1 MRPIRLSLQAFGPFA
16 TTEVVDFRSA
26 LETGLFGI
34 YGQTGAGKSTLFSA
48 MSFALFGAPTK
59 TEQEPR
65 SLRSD
70 HAASDLPTEVEF
82 VFELGTKAYLIRRR
96 PAQERPK
103 ARGEGT
109 TEDAAEASLF
119 DVTGIPVDTLGP
131 SQSGRVIAEK
141 KVSLVGQQVEAL
153 LGYGADQFRQIVL
166 LPQGKFE
173 TFLAAKTDAR
183 VEILR
188 DLFDVK
194 VYRDLAARLKEEAS
208 AAERALRDQRALYLA
223 RLEERGFESAEAL
236 ELGIAAAEA
245 QVEEKQGVQR
255 GAEMANEAARKAL
268 TEGEQI
274 EKAFSSAD
282 TAQQAVD
289 DLEKKTIKVEELAK
303 RIEAVRN
310 ALQAR
315 DLETASR
322 DAEQDSL
329 KAEEAV
335 TKAEAELNIAT
346 GAKELAEKKL
356 AEAQSGDGRR
366 QQVQADLTRLEA
378 IEKQVG
384 QAADHRSAFDDA
396 AKDEAS
402 AKKALTEAIDAREK
416 LKSQR
421 DATDLALDQARRTET
436 ERGQLTGELAEVNRE
451 RVKAAAYAKAQEAVA
466 DAQRNV
472 EAASNELATRTDAA
486 RTADANLVDAE
497 ARLSRTQAI
506 ILAEKLTEGAPCPV
520 CGSHDHPAPAHG
532 APEQSGLTEAFRS
545 AQVQARIASEARVR
559 AESDLGNFRTRLDE
573 KKRALEEQERPERT
587 LAELEA
593 EIARI
598 EGTVATLGEAVDLDA
613 MAEQLA
619 ELKRKVTEAE
629 TGEASARTAAGKAEN
644 ALAGARA
651 KLDTVIEALPEGLR
665 TPEAVVARR
674 EALQREQRQLSE
686 ALEVATQQDRAA
698 SEVLTRSQEQLEAA
712 KRARDGQQQQRVKKA
727 QGDFVARLTEVGLD
741 KAGYDACKSHFP
753 TLDAD
758 RKKVTDHRD
767 GLIAARTTLQNAI
780 AACADRERPDL
791 APLQLALAN
800 ATQTLNAA
808 NAALA
813 TARTD
818 VSSLTKFKESLAAAL
833 TETERLE
840 TETGPLRG
848 LADLANGKNDFK
860 MTLET
865 FAIGAMFDQVLE
877 AANMRLDPMT
887 RGRYRLTRG
896 LEASGGRGKRGLEI
910 EVFDIN
916 TGKARP
922 TATLSGGE
930 TFIAALALALGL
942 ADVVESLSGKI
953 RMDTIFI
960 DEGFGSLDT
969 ENGAGTLDQVIQVL
983 AALTEGSRAVGLIS
997 HVGLVQEAIPQGFY
1011 VRSTPSG
1018 SRVEERKGLG

>member
-59 TEQEPR
+59 TDQEPR

-70 HAASDLPTEVEF
+70 HSAPDLPTEVEF
-82 VFELGTKAYLIRRR
+82 VFELGAKTYLIRRR

-109 TEDAAEASLF
+109 TDDAAEASLF

-131 SQSGRVIAEK
+131 SQSGRVIEEK
-141 KVSLVGQQVEAL
+141 KVSVVGKEVEAL

-173 TFLAAKTDAR
+173 TFLTAKTDAR

-194 VYRDLAARLKEEAS
+194 IYRDLAARLKEEAS
-208 AAERALRDQRALYLA
+208 EAERALRDQRALYVA
-223 RLEERGFESAEAL
+223 RLEERGFESVEAL
-236 ELGIAAAEA
+236 ELGISAAEA
-245 QVEEKQGVQR
+245 KVEEKQGVQQI
-255 GAEMANEAARKAL
+255 AEAVNEAARKAL
-268 TEGEQI
+268 AEGEQI
-274 EKAFSSAD
+274 EKAFAAVD
-282 TAQQAVD
+282 TARQALDGLEAKMDEVD
-289 DLEKKTIKVEELAK
+289 ALA
-303 RIEAVRN
+303 RRVEAVSN

-315 DLETASR
+315 DLETAWR
-322 DAEQDSL
+322 NAEHDARL
-329 KAEEAV
+329 AV
-335 TKAEAELNIAT
+335 DTVSNAEAELNTAN
-346 GAKELAEKKL
+346 GAKEEAAQKL
-356 AEAQSGDGRR
+356 VEVQSDEERR
-366 QQVQADLTRLEA
+366 KQVQADLTKLEA

-384 QAADHRSAFDDA
+384 QAAELQKVFDEA
-396 AKDEAS
+396 ATDEAS
-402 AKKALTEAIDAREK
+402 AKKALTEAIEARER
-416 LKSQR
+416 LQSQR
-421 DATDLALDQARRTET
+421 DATDLALEQARKTDAV
-436 ERGQLTGELAEVNRE
+436 RGKLSAELAEVDRE
-451 RVKAAAYAKAQEAVA
+451 RVKAAAHAKAQGAVE
-466 DAQRNV
+466 DAERKV
-472 EAASNELATRTDAA
+472 EAASSELTIKTDAEQA
-486 RTADANLVDAE
+486 AEATLTDAE
-497 ARLSRTQAI
+497 IRLSRTQAI
-506 ILAEKLTEGAPCPV
+506 ILAEKLTEGTPCPV

-532 APEQSGLTEAFRS
+532 APEQSGLTEAFRN
-545 AQVQARIASEARVR
+545 AQSEARTAAEARVR
-559 AESDLGNFRTRLDE
+559 AETELGNCRTWLDE
-573 KKRALEEQERPERT
+573 KKRALDEQERPERT
-587 LAELEA
+587 MAELEA
-593 EIARI
+593 EITRLDGAI
-598 EGTVATLGEAVDLDA
+598 ATLGEAVDLDA
-613 MAEQLA
+613 MSEHLA
-619 ELKRKVTEAE
+619 DLKRKVTEVEAAE
-629 TGEASARTAAGKAEN
+629 ATARTASGQAE
-644 ALAGARA
+644 ATLVGARA
-651 KLDTVIEALPEGLR
+651 KRDTVVESLPESLR
-665 TPEAVVARR
+665 MPDAVVARR

-686 ALEVATQQDRAA
+686 ALELAAQKDRAA
-698 SEVLTRSQEQLEAA
+698 SEALTRAQEKLEAA
-712 KRARDGQQQQRVKKA
+712 KRVRDAQAQRVEKA
-727 QGDFVARLTEVGLD
+727 LGDFGARLADVGLD
-741 KAGYDACKSHFP
+741 KAGYEACKAHFP

-758 RKKVTDHRD
+758 RKMVSDHRE
-767 GLIAARTTLQNAI
+767 GLIAARTTWQNAK
-780 AACADRERPDL
+780 AACVDRERPDL
-791 APLQLALAN
+791 APLQLALDN
-800 ATQTLNAA
+800 ATQELNAA
-808 NAALA
+808 NDGLSSS
-813 TARTD
+813 RID
-818 VSSLTKFKESLAAAL
+818 VSSLTNFKKSLAEAL
-833 TETERLE
+833 AETERLE
-840 TETGPLRG
+840 SETGPLRG

-887 RGRYRLTRG
+887 RGRYRLARG

-969 ENGAGTLDQVIQVL
+969 ENGAGTLDQVLQVL

-1011 VRSTPSG
+1011 VRTTPSG
-1018 SRVEERKGLG
+1018 SRVEERRGLG

>member
-48 MSFALFGAPTK
+48 MSFALFGQPTK
-59 TEQEPR
+59 TDQEPR

-70 HAASDLPTEVEF
+70 YSAPDLPTEVEF
-82 VFELGTKAYLIRRR
+82 VFELGAKTYLIRRR
-96 PAQERPK
+96 PTQERPK
-103 ARGEGT
+103 ARGEGM

-141 KVSLVGQQVEAL
+141 KVSVVGQQVEAL

-194 VYRDLAARLKEEAS
+194 IYRDLAARLKEEAS
-208 AAERALRDQRALYLA
+208 EAERALRDQRALYVA
-223 RLEERGFESAEAL
+223 RLEERSFESAEAL
-236 ELGIAAAEA
+236 DLGISAAEA
-245 QVEEKQGVQR
+245 KVAEKQGIQQI
-255 GAEMANEAARKAL
+255 AEAANEAARKAL

-274 EKAFSSAD
+274 ENAFAAVD
-282 TAQQAVD
+282 TARQALD
-289 DLEKKTIKVEELAK
+289 GLEAKMGEIDALA
-303 RIEAVRN
+303 RRVEAVSN

-315 DLETASR
+315 DLETAWHN
-322 DAEQDSL
+322 AEQDGRL
-329 KAEEAV
+329 AV
-335 TKAEAELNIAT
+335 DAVSNAEAELNTAN
-346 GAKELAEKKL
+346 GAKEEAAQKL
-356 AEAQSGDGRR
+356 VEVQSDEERR
-366 QQVQADLTRLEA
+366 KQVQADLTKLEA
-378 IEKQVG
+378 IESQVR
-384 QAADHRSAFDDA
+384 QAAVLQNAFDEA
-396 AKDEAS
+396 AADEAS
-402 AKKALTEAIDAREK
+402 AKKALTEAVEAREK
-416 LKSQR
+416 LHSQR
-421 DATDLALDQARRTET
+421 DATDLALEQARKTEAV
-436 ERGQLTGELAEVNRE
+436 RAKLTGELAEVNRE
-451 RVKAAAYAKAQEAVA
+451 RVKATAHAKAQGAVA
-466 DAQRNV
+466 DAARKV
-472 EAASNELATRTDAA
+472 EAASSELATKTDAVQA
-486 RTADANLVDAE
+486 AEATLADAE

-532 APEQSGLTEAFRS
+532 APEQSGLTEAFRN
-545 AQVQARIASEARVR
+545 AQAEARTAAEARVR
-559 AESDLGNFRTRLDE
+559 AETELGNCRTWLDE
-573 KKRALEEQERPERT
+573 KKRALDEQERPERT
-587 LAELEA
+587 MAELEA
-593 EIARI
+593 QITRLDGAI
-598 EGTVATLGEAVDLDA
+598 ATLGEAVDLDA
-613 MAEQLA
+613 MSEHLA
-619 ELKRKVTEAE
+619 GLKRKVTEAE
-629 TGEASARTAAGKAEN
+629 AAEATARTAAGKAET
-644 ALAGARA
+644 ALAGAHA
-651 KLDTVIEALPEGLR
+651 KLDAVIEALPEGLR

-698 SEVLTRSQEQLEAA
+698 SEALTRAQEQFEAA
-712 KRARDGQQQQRVKKA
+712 KRARDAQKQRVKKMR
-727 QGDFVARLTEVGLD
+727 GDFDARLAEVGLD
-741 KAGYDACKSHFP
+741 KAGYDACKTHFP
-753 TLDAD
+753 SLDAD

-767 GLIAARTTLQNAI
+767 GLIAARTTLQNAT

-791 APLQLALAN
+791 APLQLALAD
-800 ATQTLNAA
+800 ATQNLNAA
-808 NAALA
+808 NAELA

-818 VSSLTKFKESLAAAL
+818 VSSLSEFKKSLAAAL
-833 TETERLE
+833 AETERLE
-840 TETGPLRG
+840 SETGPLRG

-916 TGKARP
+916 TGKARS

-969 ENGAGTLDQVIQVL
+969 ENGAGTLHQVIQVL
-983 AALTEGSRAVGLIS
+983 EALTEGSRAVGLIS
-997 HVGLVQEAIPQGFY
+997 HVGLVQEVIPQGFY

>member
-59 TEQEPR
+59 TDQEPR

-70 HAASDLPTEVEF
+70 YSAPDLPTEVEF
-82 VFELGTKAYLIRRR
+82 VFELGAKTYLIRRR

-103 ARGEGT
+103 ARGEGI
-109 TEDAAEASLF
+109 TEDAAVASLF

-141 KVSLVGQQVEAL
+141 KVSVVGQQVEAL

-194 VYRDLAARLKEEAS
+194 IYRDLAARLKEEAS
-208 AAERALRDQRALYLA
+208 EAERALRDQRALYVA
-223 RLEERGFESAEAL
+223 RLEERSFESAEAL
-236 ELGIAAAEA
+236 ELGISAAEA
-245 QVEEKQGVQR
+245 KVAEKQGIQQI
-255 GAEMANEAARKAL
+255 ADAANEAARKAL
-268 TEGEQI
+268 TESEQI
-274 EKAFSSAD
+274 EKAFAAVD
-282 TAQQAVD
+282 TARKAFD
-289 DLEKKTIKVEELAK
+289 GLEAKTGEIDALA
-303 RIEAVRN
+303 RRVEAVSN

-315 DLETASR
+315 DLETAWHN
-322 DAEQDSL
+322 AEQDGRL
-329 KAEEAV
+329 AV
-335 TKAEAELNIAT
+335 DAVSNAEAELNTANV
-346 GAKELAEKKL
+346 AKKEAAHKL
-356 AEAQSGDGRR
+356 TQAQSGDERR
-366 QQVQADLTRLEA
+366 QQVQAGLTKLEA

-384 QAADHRSAFDDA
+384 QAAELQKAFDEA
-396 AKDEAS
+396 AMGEAS
-402 AKKALTEAIDAREK
+402 AKEALTEAVEAREK
-416 LKSQR
+416 LHSQR
-421 DATDLALDQARRTET
+421 DVTDLVLEQARKTEAV
-436 ERGQLTGELAEVNRE
+436 RAKLTGELAEVNRE
-451 RVKAAAYAKAQEAVA
+451 RVKAKAHAKAQGAVA
-466 DAQRNV
+466 DAARKV
-472 EAASNELATRTDAA
+472 EAATSELATKTDAA
-486 RTADANLVDAE
+486 QAAEATLADAE

-532 APEQSGLTEAFRS
+532 APEQSGLTEAFRN
-545 AQVQARIASEARVR
+545 AQAEARTAAEARVR
-559 AESDLGNFRTRLDE
+559 AETELGNCRTWLDE
-573 KKRALEEQERPERT
+573 KKRALDEQERPERT
-587 LAELEA
+587 MAELEA
-593 EIARI
+593 QITRLDGAI
-598 EGTVATLGEAVDLDA
+598 ATLGEAVDLDA
-613 MAEQLA
+613 MSEHLA
-619 ELKRKVTEAE
+619 DLKRKVTEAE
-629 TGEASARTAAGKAEN
+629 AAEATARTASGQAETT
-644 ALAGARA
+644 LAEARA
-651 KLDTVIEALPEGLR
+651 KRDTVVDALPEGLR

-686 ALEVATQQDRAA
+686 ALELATQKDRAA
-698 SEVLTRSQEQLEAA
+698 SEALTRAQEQLEAA
-712 KRARDGQQQQRVKKA
+712 KRACDAQALRVEKEH
-727 QGDFVARLTEVGLD
+727 GNFGARLADVGLD
-741 KAGYDACKSHFP
+741 KEGYEACKAHFP
-753 TLDAD
+753 TLDTD
-758 RKKVTDHRD
+758 RKTVSDHRED
-767 GLIAARTTLQNAI
+767 LIAARTTWQNAT

-791 APLQLALAN
+791 APLQLALAD
-800 ATQTLNAA
+800 ATQNLNAA
-808 NAALA
+808 NAELA

-818 VSSLTKFKESLAAAL
+818 VSSLSEFKKSLAAAL
-833 TETERLE
+833 AETERLE
-840 TETGPLRG
+840 SETGPLRG

-887 RGRYRLTRG
+887 RGRYRLARG

-916 TGKARP
+916 TGKARS

-983 AALTEGSRAVGLIS
+983 AALTKGSRAVGLIS

-1018 SRVEERKGLG
+1018 SRVEERRGLG

>member
-48 MSFALFGAPTK
+48 MSFALFGVPTK
-59 TEQEPR
+59 TDQEPR

-70 HAASDLPTEVEF
+70 HSAPDLPTEVEF
-82 VFELGTKAYLIRRR
+82 VFELGTKTYLIRRR

-109 TEDAAEASLF
+109 TDDAAEASLF

-131 SQSGRVIAEK
+131 SQPGRVIVEK
-141 KVSLVGQQVEAL
+141 KVSIVGKEVEAL

-173 TFLAAKTDAR
+173 TFLTAKTDAR
-183 VEILR
+183 VDILR

-194 VYRDLAARLKEEAS
+194 IYRDLAARLKEEAS
-208 AAERALRDQRALYLA
+208 EAERALRDQRALYVA

-236 ELGIAAAEA
+236 ELGISAAEA
-245 QVEEKQGVQR
+245 KVAEKQGFQQI
-255 GAEMANEAARKAL
+255 AEAANEAARKAL
-268 TEGEQI
+268 AEGEQI
-274 EKAFSSAD
+274 EKAFAAVD
-282 TAQQAVD
+282 TARQALDGLEAKTDEVD
-289 DLEKKTIKVEELAK
+289 ALARRVET
-303 RIEAVRN
+303 VSN

-315 DLETASR
+315 DLEMAWR
-322 DAEQDSL
+322 NAEHDGRLAVDAVSN
-329 KAEEAV
+329 
-335 TKAEAELNIAT
+335 AEAELNTAN
-346 GAKELAEKKL
+346 GAKNGAAQKL
-356 AEAQSGDGRR
+356 VEVQSGEERR
-366 QQVQADLTRLEA
+366 KQVQADLTKLEA
-378 IEKQVG
+378 IESQAG
-384 QAADHRSAFDDA
+384 QAAVLQNAFDEA
-396 AKDEAS
+396 ATDEAS
-402 AKKALTEAIDAREK
+402 AKKALTEAVEARER
-416 LKSQR
+416 LQSQR
-421 DATDLALDQARRTET
+421 DATDLVFEQARKTEAV
-436 ERGQLTGELAEVNRE
+436 RGKLSDELAEVNRE
-451 RVKAAAYAKAQEAVA
+451 RVKAASHAKAQGAVA
-466 DAQRNV
+466 DAERKV
-472 EAASNELATRTDAA
+472 EAASSELATKTDAA
-486 RTADANLVDAE
+486 QASEAILTDAE

-532 APEQSGLTEAFRS
+532 APEQSGLTEAFRN
-545 AQVQARIASEARVR
+545 AQAEARTAAEARVR
-559 AESDLGNFRTRLDE
+559 AETELGNCRTWLDE
-573 KKRALEEQERPERT
+573 KKRTLDEQERPERT
-587 LAELEA
+587 MAELEA
-593 EIARI
+593 EITRLEAAI
-598 EGTVATLGEAVDLDA
+598 ATLGEAVDLDA
-613 MAEQLA
+613 MSEHLA
-619 ELKRKVTEAE
+619 DLKRKVTEVEAAE
-629 TGEASARTAAGKAEN
+629 ATARTASGQAEI

-651 KLDTVIEALPEGLR
+651 KRDTVVEALPEGLR
-665 TPEAVVARR
+665 APEAVVARR

-686 ALEVATQQDRAA
+686 VLELATQQDRAA
-698 SEVLTRSQEQLEAA
+698 SEALTRAQEQLEAA
-712 KRARDGQQQQRVKKA
+712 KRARDAQALRVEKVL
-727 QGDFVARLTEVGLD
+727 GDFGARLAEVGLD
-741 KAGYDACKSHFP
+741 KAGYEACKVHFL

-758 RKKVTDHRD
+758 RKTVTDHRE
-767 GLIAARTTLQNAI
+767 GLIAARTTWQNAKT
-780 AACADRERPDL
+780 ACAERERPDL
-791 APLQLALAN
+791 APLQLVLDK
-800 ATQTLNAA
+800 ATQELNAA
-808 NAALA
+808 NDGLSSSRADVLSLANFKKSLAEALA
-813 TARTD
+813 
-818 VSSLTKFKESLAAAL
+818 
-833 TETERLE
+833 ETERLE
-840 TETGPLRG
+840 SETGPLRG

-887 RGRYRLTRG
+887 RGRYRLARG

-910 EVFDIN
+910 EAFDIN

-983 AALTEGSRAVGLIS
+983 AALTEGSRAIGLIS

-1018 SRVEERKGLG
+1018 SRVEERRGLG

>member
-59 TEQEPR
+59 TDQEPR

-70 HAASDLPTEVEF
+70 HSGPDLPTEVVF
-82 VFELGTKAYLIRRR
+82 VFELGAKTYLIRRR
-96 PAQERPK
+96 PVQERPK

-131 SQSGRVIAEK
+131 SQPGRVIAEK
-141 KVSLVGQQVEAL
+141 KVSVVGQQVEAL

-194 VYRDLAARLKEEAS
+194 IYRDLAARLKDEAS
-208 AAERALRDQRALYLA
+208 EAERALREQRLLYVA
-223 RLEERGFESAEAL
+223 RLEERGFESADAL

-245 QVEEKQGVQR
+245 NVEEKLGIQQGT
-255 GAEMANEAARKAL
+255 EKANEAARKAL
-268 TEGEQI
+268 TDGEQI
-274 EKAFSSAD
+274 EKAFVAVD
-282 TAQQAVD
+282 TARQVLD
-289 DLEKKTIKVEELAK
+289 DLEAKTGEVDALAK
-303 RIEAVRN
+303 QVDTVKN
-310 ALQAR
+310 ALQAC
-315 DLETASR
+315 DLETAWHNAER
-322 DAEQDSL
+322 DDQVAVN
-329 KAEEAV
+329 AV
-335 TKAEAELNIAT
+335 TKAEGELNTAT
-346 GAKELAEKKL
+346 VTKKEAAQKL
-356 AEAQSGDGRR
+356 VEAQSGEERR
-366 QQVQADLTRLEA
+366 LRVQADLTRLEA
-378 IEKQVG
+378 IENQVG
-384 QAADHRSAFDDA
+384 QAAELQKAF
-396 AKDEAS
+396 DEAS
-402 AKKALTEAIDAREK
+402 NDEASTKKALTEAVEARET

-421 DATDLALDQARRTET
+421 DATDLVLEQARKTEA
-436 ERGQLTGELAEVNRE
+436 ERAKLTGELAEDSRE
-451 RVKAAAYAKAQEAVA
+451 RIKAAAHAKAQEVFA
-466 DAQRNV
+466 DAQRKV
-472 EAASNELATRTDAA
+472 EAASSVLTTKTEAA
-486 RTADANLVDAE
+486 QAADAILTKAE
-497 ARLSRTQAI
+497 AQLSRTQAI

-520 CGSHDHPAPAHG
+520 CGSNDHPTPAHG
-532 APEQSGLTEAFRS
+532 TPKQSGLTEAFRN
-545 AQVQARIASEARVR
+545 AQIQARAAAEARVR
-559 AESDLGNFRTRLDE
+559 AESELGNCKTRLEE
-573 KKRALEEQERPERT
+573 KKHALDEQERAQR
-587 LAELEA
+587 AVSELEA
-593 EIARI
+593 EIARL
-598 EGTVATLGEAVDLDA
+598 EGTIAALGEAVDLDA
-613 MAEQLA
+613 MAKKLA
-619 ELKRKVTEAE
+619 DLKQKVTEAE
-629 TGEASARTAAGKAEN
+629 ATETTARAAAGQAETTF
-644 ALAGARA
+644 AGARA
-651 KLDTVIEALPEGLR
+651 KRDTVVEALPEGLR
-665 TPEAVVARR
+665 NPDAVVARR
-674 EALQREQRQLSE
+674 VALQREQIQLSE
-686 ALEVATQQDRAA
+686 AMELATQGDKLA
-698 SEVLTRSQEQLEAA
+698 SEALTRAQEQFEAA
-712 KRARDGQQQQRVKKA
+712 KRAREAQARRAEKA
-727 QGDFVARLTEVGLD
+727 QGDFRARLEEVGLD
-741 KAGYDACKSHFP
+741 KAEYDACKAHFL
-753 TLDAD
+753 TFDAD
-758 RKKVTDHRD
+758 RQTVTDHRE
-767 GLIAARTTLQNAI
+767 GLIAMRTTWQNAT
-780 AACADRERPDL
+780 AACTDQERADL
-791 APLQLALAN
+791 APLQSTLDDATQALNVAN
-800 ATQTLNAA
+800 AV
-808 NAALA
+808 LA

-818 VSSLTKFKESLAAAL
+818 VTSLTRFKNSLAEAL

-840 TETGPLRG
+840 SETGPLRG

-887 RGRYRLTRG
+887 RGRYRLMRG

-910 EVFDIN
+910 EAFDIN

-942 ADVVESLSGKI
+942 ADVVESISGKI

-1018 SRVEERKGLG
+1018 SRVEERRGLG

>member
-59 TEQEPR
+59 TDQEPR

-70 HAASDLPTEVEF
+70 YSAPDLPTEVEF
-82 VFELGTKAYLIRRR
+82 VFELGAKTYLIRRR

-103 ARGEGT
+103 ARGEGM

-131 SQSGRVIAEK
+131 NQTGRVVAEK
-141 KVSLVGQQVEAL
+141 KVSVVGQQVEAL

-183 VEILR
+183 VEMLR

-194 VYRDLAARLKEEAS
+194 IYRDLAARLKEEAS
-208 AAERALRDQRALYLA
+208 EAERALRDQRALYVA
-223 RLEERGFESAEAL
+223 RLEERGFESSEAL
-236 ELGIAAAEA
+236 ELGISAAEA
-245 QVEEKQGVQR
+245 KVAEKQEIQQI
-255 GAEMANEAARKAL
+255 AEAANEVARKAL

-274 EKAFSSAD
+274 ENAFAAVD
-282 TAQQAVD
+282 TAQQALDGLEAKMDEVD
-289 DLEKKTIKVEELAK
+289 ALA
-303 RIEAVRN
+303 RQVEAVSN

-315 DLETASR
+315 DLETAWHNAER
-322 DAEQDSL
+322 DGRL
-329 KAEEAV
+329 AV
-335 TKAEAELNIAT
+335 DAVSNAEAELKTAN
-346 GAKELAEKKL
+346 GAEEEAAQKL
-356 AEAQSGDGRR
+356 VEVQSDEERR
-366 QQVQADLTRLEA
+366 KQVQADLTKLEA
-378 IEKQVG
+378 IESQIR
-384 QAADHRSAFDDA
+384 QAAVLQNAFDEA
-396 AKDEAS
+396 ATDEAS
-402 AKKALTEAIDAREK
+402 AKKALTEAVEAREK
-416 LKSQR
+416 LQSQR
-421 DATDLALDQARRTET
+421 DATDLALEQERKTEAV
-436 ERGQLTGELAEVNRE
+436 RGKLIGELAEVNRE
-451 RVKAAAYAKAQEAVA
+451 RVKATAHAKAQGAVA
-466 DAQRNV
+466 DAERKV
-472 EAASNELATRTDAA
+472 EVASSELATKTDAA
-486 RTADANLVDAE
+486 KAAEATLTDAE
-497 ARLSRTQAI
+497 VRLSRTQAI

-532 APEQSGLTEAFRS
+532 APEQSGLTEAFRN
-545 AQVQARIASEARVR
+545 AQAEARTAAEARVR
-559 AESDLGNFRTRLDE
+559 AETELGNCRTWLDE
-573 KKRALEEQERPERT
+573 KKRALDEQERPGRRMV
-587 LAELEA
+587 ELEA
-593 EIARI
+593 EITRLDGAI
-598 EGTVATLGEAVDLDA
+598 ATLGEVVDLDA
-613 MAEQLA
+613 MSEHLA
-619 ELKRKVTEAE
+619 DLKRKVTEAE
-629 TGEASARTAAGKAEN
+629 AAEATARTASGQAE
-644 ALAGARA
+644 ATLVGARA
-651 KLDTVIEALPEGLR
+651 KRDTVVEALPESLR
-665 TPEAVVARR
+665 MPEAVVARR

-686 ALEVATQQDRAA
+686 ALELATQQDRAA
-698 SEVLTRSQEQLEAA
+698 SEALTRAQEQLEAA
-712 KRARDGQQQQRVKKA
+712 KRACDAQAQRVEKA
-727 QGDFVARLTEVGLD
+727 HGDFGARLAHVGLD
-741 KAGYDACKSHFP
+741 KAGYEACKAHFP

-758 RKKVTDHRD
+758 RKTVSDHRE
-767 GLIAARTTLQNAI
+767 GLIAARTTWQNAT
-780 AACADRERPDL
+780 AACEGRERPDL
-791 APLQLALAN
+791 APLQLALDN
-800 ATQTLNAA
+800 ATQKLNAA
-808 NAALA
+808 NDGLSSS
-813 TARTD
+813 RTD
-818 VSSLTKFKESLAAAL
+818 VSSLTNFKKSLAEAL
-833 TETERLE
+833 AETERLE
-840 TETGPLRG
+840 SETGPLRG

-887 RGRYRLTRG
+887 RGRYRLARG

-1018 SRVEERKGLG
+1018 SRVEERRRLG

>member
-59 TEQEPR
+59 TDQEPR

-70 HAASDLPTEVEF
+70 HSAQDLPTEVEF
-82 VFELGTKAYLIRRR
+82 VFELGAKTYLIRRR
-96 PAQERPK
+96 PVQERPK
-103 ARGEGT
+103 TRGEGT

-131 SQSGRVIAEK
+131 SQPGRVIAEK
-141 KVSLVGQQVEAL
+141 KVSVVGQQVEAL

-194 VYRDLAARLKEEAS
+194 IYRDLAARLKEEAS
-208 AAERALRDQRALYLA
+208 EAERALRDQRALYVA

-236 ELGIAAAEA
+236 ELGISAAEA
-245 QVEEKQGVQR
+245 KVTEKQGIQQI
-255 GAEMANEAARKAL
+255 AEAANEAARKAL

-274 EKAFSSAD
+274 EKAFAAVD
-282 TAQQAVD
+282 TARQALDGLETKMGEVD
-289 DLEKKTIKVEELAK
+289 ALAMQV
-303 RIEAVRN
+303 EAVSN
-310 ALQAR
+310 AFQAR
-315 DLETASR
+315 DLETALHDMEHYGR
-322 DAEQDSL
+322 LAVDAVSN
-329 KAEEAV
+329 
-335 TKAEAELNIAT
+335 AEAELNTAN
-346 GAKELAEKKL
+346 GAMKEAAQKL
-356 AEAQSGDGRR
+356 IQAQSGDERR
-366 QQVQADLTRLEA
+366 QEVQAGLTRLEA

-384 QAADHRSAFDDA
+384 QAAELQKAFDEA
-396 AKDEAS
+396 ATDEAS
-402 AKKALTEAIDAREK
+402 AKKALTEAIEARER
-416 LKSQR
+416 LQSQR
-421 DATDLALDQARRTET
+421 DATDLTLEQARKTEAV
-436 ERGQLTGELAEVNRE
+436 RGKLIGELAEVNRE
-451 RVKAAAYAKAQEAVA
+451 RVKATAHAKAQGAVA
-466 DAQRNV
+466 DAERKV
-472 EAASNELATRTDAA
+472 EAASSELATKTNAEQAAEVTLTDAE
-486 RTADANLVDAE
+486 V
-497 ARLSRTQAI
+497 RLSRTQAI

-532 APEQSGLTEAFRS
+532 APEQSGLTEAFRN
-545 AQVQARIASEARVR
+545 AQAEARTAAEARVR
-559 AESDLGNFRTRLDE
+559 AETELGNCRTWLDE
-573 KKRALEEQERPERT
+573 KKQVLDEQERPERT
-587 LAELEA
+587 MAELES
-593 EIARI
+593 EITRLK
-598 EGTVATLGEAVDLDA
+598 GTIATLGEAVDLDA
-613 MAEQLA
+613 MSEHLA
-619 ELKRKVTEAE
+619 DLKRKVTKAEAAE
-629 TGEASARTAAGKAEN
+629 TTARTASGQAEA

-651 KLDTVIEALPEGLR
+651 KRDTVVEALPESLR
-665 TPEAVVARR
+665 TPEAVAARR
-674 EALQREQRQLSE
+674 EALQREQNQLSE
-686 ALEVATQQDRAA
+686 ALELATQEDQAA
-698 SEVLTRSQEQLEAA
+698 SEALARAQEQLEAA
-712 KRARDGQQQQRVKKA
+712 KRTRNAQVQRVEKA
-727 QGDFVARLTEVGLD
+727 QRDFRARLDEVGLD
-741 KAGYDACKSHFP
+741 EVGYDACKAHFP
-753 TLDAD
+753 TLNAD
-758 RKKVTDHRD
+758 RKTVTDHRE
-767 GLIAARTTLQNAI
+767 GLISARTTWQNAKV
-780 AACADRERPDL
+780 ACADRERLDL
-791 APLQLALAN
+791 ASLQSALAD
-800 ATQTLNAA
+800 ASQVLNAA
-808 NAALA
+808 NDELSSS
-813 TARTD
+813 RTD
-818 VSSLTKFKESLAAAL
+818 VSSLTNFKKSLAEAL
-833 TETERLE
+833 AETERLE
-840 TETGPLRG
+840 SETGPLRG

-877 AANMRLDPMT
+877 AANMRLGPMT
-887 RGRYRLTRG
+887 RGRYRLARG
-896 LEASGGRGKRGLEI
+896 LEVSGGRGKRGLEI

-983 AALTEGSRAVGLIS
+983 SALTEGSRAVGLIS

>member
-1 MRPIRLSLQAFGPFA
+1 MKPIRLSLQAFGPFA
-16 TTEVVDFRSA
+16 TTETVDFRSA

-59 TEQEPR
+59 TDQEPR

-70 HAASDLPTEVEF
+70 YSAPDLPTEVEF
-82 VFELGTKAYLIRRR
+82 VFELGAKTYLIRRR

-103 ARGEGT
+103 ARGEGM

-119 DVTGIPVDTLGP
+119 DLTGIPVDTLGP
-131 SQSGRVIAEK
+131 SQCGRVIAEK
-141 KVSLVGQQVEAL
+141 KVSVVGQQVEAL

-194 VYRDLAARLKEEAS
+194 IYRDLAARLKEEAS
-208 AAERALRDQRALYLA
+208 EAERALRDQRALYVA

-236 ELGIAAAEA
+236 ELGISAAEA
-245 QVEEKQGVQR
+245 KVAEKQGIQQI
-255 GAEMANEAARKAL
+255 AEVANEAARKAL

-274 EKAFSSAD
+274 EKAFSTVD
-282 TAQQAVD
+282 TARQALD
-289 DLEKKTIKVEELAK
+289 DLEAKTGEVGALARRVETVK
-303 RIEAVRN
+303 N
-310 ALQAR
+310 ALQVR
-315 DLETASR
+315 DLETAWHNAAHDGR
-322 DAEQDSL
+322 LAVDAVSN
-329 KAEEAV
+329 
-335 TKAEAELNIAT
+335 AEAELNIANGT
-346 GAKELAEKKL
+346 KKEAAQKL
-356 AEAQSGDGRR
+356 IQAQSGDERR
-366 QQVQADLTRLEA
+366 QEVQAGLTRLEA

-384 QAADHRSAFDDA
+384 QAAELQKAFDEA
-396 AKDEAS
+396 ATDEAS
-402 AKKALTEAIDAREK
+402 AKNALTEAVEARER
-416 LKSQR
+416 LQSRR
-421 DATDLALDQARRTET
+421 DATDLAFEQARKTEAV
-436 ERGQLTGELAEVNRE
+436 RGKLTGELAEVNRE
-451 RVKAAAYAKAQEAVA
+451 RVKAVAQAKGQDAVA

-472 EAASNELATRTDAA
+472 EAASNELATKTEAAQAADAA
-486 RTADANLVDAE
+486 LVETE

-506 ILAEKLTEGAPCPV
+506 ILAEKLTEGTRCPV
-520 CGSHDHPAPAHG
+520 CGSHDHPEPAHG
-532 APEQSGLTEAFRS
+532 APEQSGLTEAFRH
-545 AQVQARIASEARVR
+545 AQAEARTAAEARVR
-559 AESDLGNFRTRLDE
+559 AETELGNCRTWLDE
-573 KKRALEEQERPERT
+573 KKRALDEQERPERT
-587 LAELEA
+587 MAELEA
-593 EIARI
+593 EITRL
-598 EGTVATLGEAVDLDA
+598 EGAIATLGEAVDLDA
-613 MAEQLA
+613 ISEYLA
-619 ELKRKVTEAE
+619 DLKRKVTEAE
-629 TGEASARTAAGKAEN
+629 AAEATARTASGRAE
-644 ALAGARA
+644 ATLVGARA
-651 KLDTVIEALPEGLR
+651 KRDTVVEALPESLR
-665 TPEAVVARR
+665 TPEAVAARR
-674 EALQREQRQLSE
+674 EALQREQSQLSE
-686 ALEVATQQDRAA
+686 ALELATQEDQAA
-698 SEVLTRSQEQLEAA
+698 SEALTRAQEQLEAA
-712 KRARDGQQQQRVKKA
+712 NRACDAQAQRVEKTL
-727 QGDFVARLTEVGLD
+727 GDFGARLADVGLD
-741 KAGYDACKSHFP
+741 KAGYEACKAHFP

-758 RKKVTDHRD
+758 RKTVSDHRE
-767 GLIAARTTLQNAI
+767 GLIAARTTWQNAT
-780 AACADRERPDL
+780 AACVDRERPDL
-791 APLQLALAN
+791 APLRVTLDNTSQE
-800 ATQTLNAA
+800 LNAA
-808 NAALA
+808 NDALSA
-813 TARTD
+813 ARTD
-818 VSSLTKFKESLAAAL
+818 VLSLTRFKKSLAEAL
-833 TETERLE
+833 AETERLE
-840 TETGPLRG
+840 SGTGPLRG

-887 RGRYRLTRG
+887 RGRYRLARG
-896 LEASGGRGKRGLEI
+896 LEALGGRGKRGLEI

-1018 SRVEERKGLG
+1018 SRVEERRGLG

>member
-48 MSFALFGAPTK
+48 MSFALFGLPTK
-59 TEQEPR
+59 TDQEPR

-70 HAASDLPTEVEF
+70 HAAPDLPTEVEF
-82 VFELGTKAYLIRRR
+82 VFELGAKTYLIRRR
-96 PAQERPK
+96 PVQERPK

-109 TEDAAEASLF
+109 TEDASEASLF
-119 DVTGIPVDTLGP
+119 DATGIPVDTLGP
-131 SQSGRVIAEK
+131 SRSGRVIAEK
-141 KVSLVGQQVEAL
+141 KVSVVGQQVEAL

-194 VYRDLAARLKEEAS
+194 IYRDLAARLKEEAS
-208 AAERALRDQRALYLA
+208 EAERALRDQRALYVA
-223 RLEERGFESAEAL
+223 RLEERDFESAESL

-245 QVEEKQGVQR
+245 KVEGKRGIQQV
-255 GAEMANEAARKAL
+255 AEAANEAARKAL
-268 TEGEQI
+268 AEGEQI
-274 EKAFSSAD
+274 EKAFSAVD
-282 TAQQAVD
+282 TARQALDNLEAKTGEVD
-289 DLEKKTIKVEELAK
+289 ALAK
-303 RIEAVRN
+303 RVDAVVN
-310 ALQAR
+310 AFQAR
-315 DLETASR
+315 DLETAWRDAERGSR
-322 DAEQDSL
+322 DAA
-329 KAEEAV
+329 KAV
-335 TKAEAELNIAT
+335 TDTEVDLNTANGARQEATRKLTE
-346 GAKELAEKKL
+346 AKVSE
-356 AEAQSGDGRR
+356 RR
-366 QQVQADLTRLEA
+366 LQAIQADLTRLEE

-384 QAADHRSAFDDA
+384 LAAELQAAFDGA
-396 AKDEAS
+396 ARDEAT
-402 AKKALTEAIDAREK
+402 AKKAHAESEEARTR
-416 LKSQR
+416 LQSRR
-421 DATDLALDQARRTET
+421 DATDLALEQARKAEAGRVKLNGET
-436 ERGQLTGELAEVNRE
+436 AAVNRE
-451 RVKAAAYAKAQEAVA
+451 LVKAGEHAKAHGAVSEAKEK
-466 DAQRNV
+466 V
-472 EAASNELATRTDAA
+472 EAAEKELTTKTRAA
-486 RTADANLVDAE
+486 ESAEAALTEAE

-532 APEQSGLTEAFRS
+532 TSEQSGLTEAFRT
-545 AQVQARIASEARVR
+545 AQVQARTAAEARVR
-559 AESDLGNFRTRLDE
+559 AESELGNCRTRLDE
-573 KKRALEEQERPERT
+573 KKRALDEQERPERT

-593 EIARI
+593 EIARLD
-598 EGTVATLGEAVDLDA
+598 GTLAALGEAVDLDA

-619 ELKRKVTEAE
+619 DLKRKVTEAE
-629 TGEASARTAAGKAEN
+629 TAESKARTAAGQAETN
-644 ALAGARA
+644 QAEARA
-651 KLDTVIEALPEGLR
+651 KHDTVYEALPEGLR
-665 TPEAVVARR
+665 TPEAVVARQ
-674 EALQREQRQLSE
+674 EALQGEQGQLSKALELAIENDRVATE
-686 ALEVATQQDRAA
+686 ALTRA
-698 SEVLTRSQEQLEAA
+698 QEQLEAA
-712 KRARDGQQQQRVKKA
+712 KRARDAQTLREEKA
-727 QGDFVARLTEVGLD
+727 QGDFDVRLAEVGLD
-741 KAGYDACKSHFP
+741 KAGYEACKSHFP

-758 RKKVTDHRD
+758 RKMVSDHRE
-767 GLIAARTTLQNAI
+767 GLIGARTTWQNAR
-780 AACADRERPDL
+780 ATCADRERPDL
-791 APLQLALAN
+791 APLQLALIN
-800 ATQTLNAA
+800 ATQKLRTA
-808 NAALA
+808 NDALSA
-813 TARTD
+813 ARTD
-818 VSSLTKFKESLAAAL
+818 VSSLTKFKESLAEAL
-833 TETERLE
+833 AKTERLE
-840 TETGPLRG
+840 TETGALRG

-896 LEASGGRGKRGLEI
+896 LEVSGGRGKRGLEI

>member
-59 TEQEPR
+59 TDQEPR

-70 HAASDLPTEVEF
+70 HSAPDLPTEVDF
-82 VFELGTKAYLIRRR
+82 VFELGAKTYLIRRR

-109 TEDAAEASLF
+109 TDDAAEASLF

-131 SQSGRVIAEK
+131 SQSGRVIEEK
-141 KVSLVGQQVEAL
+141 KVSVVGKEVEAL
-153 LGYGADQFRQIVL
+153 LGYGADQFRQILL

-173 TFLAAKTDAR
+173 TFLTAKTDAR

-194 VYRDLAARLKEEAS
+194 IYRDLAAGLKEEAS
-208 AAERALRDQRALYLA
+208 EAERALRDQRALYVA
-223 RLEERGFESAEAL
+223 RLEERGFESAETL
-236 ELGIAAAEA
+236 ELGISAAEA
-245 QVEEKQGVQR
+245 KVADKQGLQQI
-255 GAEMANEAARKAL
+255 AEAANEAARKAL
-268 TEGEQI
+268 VEGEQI
-274 EKAFSSAD
+274 ENAFAAVD
-282 TAQQAVD
+282 TARQALDGLEAKMDEVD
-289 DLEKKTIKVEELAK
+289 ALA
-303 RIEAVRN
+303 RRVEAVSN
-310 ALQAR
+310 ALQSR
-315 DLETASR
+315 DLETAWHNAEHDGR
-322 DAEQDSL
+322 LALDAVSN
-329 KAEEAV
+329 
-335 TKAEAELNIAT
+335 AEAELYIAN
-346 GAKELAEKKL
+346 GAKEEAAQKL
-356 AEAQSGDGRR
+356 VEVQSDEERR
-366 QQVQADLTRLEA
+366 KQVQADLTKLEE

-384 QAADHRSAFDDA
+384 QAAELQKAFDEA
-396 AKDEAS
+396 AADEAS
-402 AKKALTEAIDAREK
+402 AKKAQTEAIEARDR
-416 LKSQR
+416 LQSQR
-421 DATDLALDQARRTET
+421 DATDLALEQARKTEA
-436 ERGQLTGELAEVNRE
+436 ERGKLTGELAEVNRE
-451 RVKAAAYAKAQEAVA
+451 RVKATAHAKAQGAVA
-466 DAQRNV
+466 EAERKA
-472 EAASNELATRTDAA
+472 EAASNELATKAEAA
-486 RTADANLVDAE
+486 QAANAALVDAE
-497 ARLSRTQAI
+497 GRLSRTQAI
-506 ILAEKLTEGAPCPV
+506 ILAEKLIEGAPCPV

-532 APEQSGLTEAFRS
+532 TPEQSGLTEAFRN
-545 AQVQARIASEARVR
+545 AQVQARTKAEAKVR
-559 AESDLGNFRTRLDE
+559 AESELDNSRTRLDDM
-573 KKRALEEQERPERT
+573 KRALEEQERPERT

-593 EIARI
+593 EIATL
-598 EGTVATLGEAVDLDA
+598 EGTVAALGEAVDLDT

-619 ELKRKVTEAE
+619 DLKRKGTAAEAA
-629 TGEASARTAAGKAEN
+629 EATARSAAGKAETT
-644 ALAGARA
+644 LAGARG
-651 KLDTVIEALPEGLR
+651 KRDTVVDALPEGLR
-665 TPEAVVARR
+665 TPEAVAARR
-674 EALQREQRQLSE
+674 EALQREQSQLSE
-686 ALEVATQQDRAA
+686 ALELATQEDQAA
-698 SEVLTRSQEQLEAA
+698 SEALTRAQEQLEAA
-712 KRARDGQQQQRVKKA
+712 KRACDAQAQRVEKA
-727 QGDFVARLTEVGLD
+727 HADFRARLADVGLD
-741 KAGYDACKSHFP
+741 KAGYEACKAHFP

-758 RKKVTDHRD
+758 RKTVSDHRE
-767 GLIAARTTLQNAI
+767 GLIAARTTWQNAT
-780 AACADRERPDL
+780 AACEDRQRPNL
-791 APLQLALAN
+791 APLQLALDN
-800 ATQTLNAA
+800 ATQELSAA
-808 NAALA
+808 NDGLA
-813 TARTD
+813 SSRTD
-818 VSSLTKFKESLAAAL
+818 VSSLANFKKSLAEAL
-833 TETERLE
+833 AETERLE
-840 TETGPLRG
+840 SETGPLRG

-877 AANMRLDPMT
+877 AANIRLDPMT
-887 RGRYRLTRG
+887 RGRYRLARG

-1018 SRVEERKGLG
+1018 SRVEERRGLG

>member
-59 TEQEPR
+59 TDQEPR

-70 HAASDLPTEVEF
+70 HSAPDLPTEVEF
-82 VFELGTKAYLIRRR
+82 VFELGTKTYLIRRR

-109 TEDAAEASLF
+109 TDDAAEASLF

-131 SQSGRVIAEK
+131 SQFGRVIEEK
-141 KVSLVGQQVEAL
+141 KVSVVGREVEAL

-173 TFLAAKTDAR
+173 TFLTAKTDAR
-183 VEILR
+183 VDILR

-194 VYRDLAARLKEEAS
+194 IYRNLAARLKEEAS
-208 AAERALRDQRALYLA
+208 EAERALRDQRALYVA
-223 RLEERGFESAEAL
+223 RLEERGFESGEAL
-236 ELGIAAAEA
+236 ELGISAAEA
-245 QVEEKQGVQR
+245 KVEEKQRDQQITEAV
-255 GAEMANEAARKAL
+255 NEAARKTLA
-268 TEGEQI
+268 EGEQI
-274 EKAFSSAD
+274 EKAFAAVD
-282 TAQQAVD
+282 TAQQALDGLEANNDEVD
-289 DLEKKTIKVEELAK
+289 ALA
-303 RIEAVRN
+303 RRVEAVSN
-310 ALQAR
+310 ALKAR
-315 DLETASR
+315 DLETAWHNS
-322 DAEQDSL
+322 EQDARL
-329 KAEEAV
+329 AV
-335 TKAEAELNIAT
+335 DAVSNAEAELNTANE
-346 GAKELAEKKL
+346 AKEDAAQKMV
-356 AEAQSGDGRR
+356 EAQSDGERR
-366 QQVQADLTRLEA
+366 KQVQADLTKLEA
-378 IEKQVG
+378 IEKQVE
-384 QAADHRSAFDDA
+384 QASELQNTFDKA
-396 AKDEAS
+396 VTNETS
-402 AKKALTEAIDAREK
+402 AKKALTEAIEARER

-421 DATDLALDQARRTET
+421 DATDMVLEQARKTGAL
-436 ERGQLTGELAEVNRE
+436 RGKLNGEIAEVNRD
-451 RVKAAAYAKAQEAVA
+451 RVKAAAYAKAQGAVA
-466 DAQRNV
+466 DAARKV
-472 EAASNELATRTDAA
+472 EAATSELTTRAHAA
-486 RTADANLVDAE
+486 QVAEETLSDAE
-497 ARLSRTQAI
+497 VRLSRTQAI
-506 ILAEKLTEGAPCPV
+506 ILAEKLAEGAPCPV

-532 APEQSGLTEAFRS
+532 TPEQSGLTEAFRK
-545 AQVQARIASEARVR
+545 AQSEARTTAEARVR
-559 AESDLGNFRTRLDE
+559 AETELGNCRTWLDE
-573 KKRALEEQERPERT
+573 KKETLDEQERPERT
-587 LAELEA
+587 MAELEA
-593 EIARI
+593 EIIRL
-598 EGTVATLGEAVDLDA
+598 EGDVAALGEAVDLDA

-629 TGEASARTAAGKAEN
+629 TAEATARTAAGKAGT

-651 KLDTVIEALPEGLR
+651 KLDAVIEALPEGLR
-665 TPEAVVARR
+665 SPGAVVARR
-674 EALQREQRQLSE
+674 EALQREQKQLSE
-686 ALEVATQQDRAA
+686 ALEMATQQDRAA
-698 SEVLTRSQEQLEAA
+698 SEALTRAQEQLDAA
-712 KRARDGQQQQRVKKA
+712 RRAHGAQKQRAKKA
-727 QGDFVARLTEVGLD
+727 QGDFAARLAEVGLD
-741 KAGYDACKSHFP
+741 KAGYDACKAHFL

-767 GLIAARTTLQNAI
+767 GLIAARTTLQNAT

-791 APLQLALAN
+791 SPLQLALAE
-800 ATQTLNAA
+800 ATQNLNAA

-813 TARTD
+813 TARAD
-818 VSSLTKFKESLAAAL
+818 VSSLTEFKKSLAAAMA
-833 TETERLE
+833 ETERLE

-848 LADLANGKNDFK
+848 LADLANGKNDFN

-877 AANMRLDPMT
+877 AANMRLGPMT

-916 TGKARP
+916 TGKARA

-1018 SRVEERKGLG
+1018 SRVEERRGLG

>member
-48 MSFALFGAPTK
+48 MSFALFGAATK
-59 TEQEPR
+59 TDQEPR

-70 HAASDLPTEVEF
+70 YSAPDLPTEVEF
-82 VFELGTKAYLIRRR
+82 VFELGTKTYLIRRR

-103 ARGEGT
+103 ARGEGM

-119 DVTGIPVDTLGP
+119 DVTGIPVDTLDS

-141 KVSLVGQQVEAL
+141 KVSVVGQQIEAL

-188 DLFDVK
+188 DLFDVNI
-194 VYRDLAARLKEEAS
+194 YRDLAARLKEEAS
-208 AAERALRDQRALYLA
+208 EAERALRDQRALYLA

-236 ELGIAAAEA
+236 ELGISAAEA
-245 QVEEKQGVQR
+245 KVAEKQGIQQI
-255 GAEMANEAARKAL
+255 AEAANEAARKAL
-268 TEGEQI
+268 AEGEQI
-274 EKAFSSAD
+274 ESAFAAVD
-282 TAQQAVD
+282 TARQALDGLEAKMDEVD
-289 DLEKKTIKVEELAK
+289 VLA
-303 RIEAVRN
+303 RRVEAVSN

-315 DLETASR
+315 DLEAAWHNAEH
-322 DAEQDSL
+322 DARL
-329 KAEEAV
+329 AV
-335 TKAEAELNIAT
+335 DAVSNAEAELNTANR
-346 GAKELAEKKL
+346 AKEEAAQKL
-356 AEAQSGDGRR
+356 VEVQSDEERR
-366 QQVQADLTRLEA
+366 KQVQAGLTKLEA

-384 QAADHRSAFDDA
+384 QAAELQNAFDEA
-396 AKDEAS
+396 ATDEAS
-402 AKKALTEAIDAREK
+402 AKKALTEAVEAREK
-416 LKSQR
+416 LRSQR
-421 DATDLALDQARRTET
+421 DATDLALEQARKTEAV
-436 ERGQLTGELAEVNRE
+436 RGKLTGELAEVNRE
-451 RVKAAAYAKAQEAVA
+451 RVKATVHAKVQGAVA
-466 DAQRNV
+466 DAARKV
-472 EAASNELATRTDAA
+472 EAASSELAAKTEAA
-486 RTADANLVDAE
+486 QAAEAILTDAE

-532 APEQSGLTEAFRS
+532 APEQSGLTEAFRN
-545 AQVQARIASEARVR
+545 AQAEARTAAEARVR
-559 AESDLGNFRTRLDE
+559 AETELGNCRTWLDE
-573 KKRALEEQERPERT
+573 KKRALDEQERPERT
-587 LAELEA
+587 MAELEA
-593 EIARI
+593 EITRL
-598 EGTVATLGEAVDLDA
+598 EGVIATLGEAVDLDA
-613 MAEQLA
+613 MSKHLA
-619 ELKRKVTEAE
+619 DLKRKVTEAE
-629 TGEASARTAAGKAEN
+629 AAEATARAASGQAET

-651 KLDTVIEALPEGLR
+651 KRDTVVEALPEGLR

-674 EALQREQRQLSE
+674 ETLQREQRQLSE
-686 ALEVATQQDRAA
+686 ALEVATQKDRAA
-698 SEVLTRSQEQLEAA
+698 SEALTRAQEQLEAA
-712 KRARDGQQQQRVKKA
+712 KRARQVQTRRVEKA
-727 QGDFVARLTEVGLD
+727 QGDFRARLGEVGLD
-741 KAGYDACKSHFP
+741 VARYDACKVHFP

-758 RKKVTDHRD
+758 RKTVTDHRED
-767 GLIAARTTLQNAI
+767 LIAARTTWQNAK
-780 AACADRERPDL
+780 AGCADRERPDL
-791 APLQLALAN
+791 APLQLALDS
-800 ATQTLNAA
+800 ATQELNAA
-808 NAALA
+808 NDGLSSS
-813 TARTD
+813 RTD
-818 VSSLTKFKESLAAAL
+818 VSSLTNFKKSLAEAL
-833 TETERLE
+833 AETERLE
-840 TETGPLRG
+840 SETGPLRG

-865 FAIGAMFDQVLE
+865 FAIGAMFDQVLD

-887 RGRYRLTRG
+887 RGRYRLARG

-960 DEGFGSLDT
+960 DEGFGSLDS

-1018 SRVEERKGLG
+1018 SRVEERRGLG

>member
-236 ELGIAAAEA
+236 ELGIVAAEA
-245 QVEEKQGVQR
+245 QVEQKQGVQR

-289 DLEKKTIKVEELAK
+289 DLEKRTIEVEELAK

-315 DLETASR
+315 DLETAWR

-329 KAEEAV
+329 KAVEAV

-356 AEAQSGDGRR
+356 AEAQSGEDRR

-384 QAADHRSAFDDA
+384 QAADLRSAFDDA
-396 AKDEAS
+396 VKDEAS

-421 DATDLALDQARRTET
+421 DATDLALDQARKTET
-436 ERGQLTGELAEVNRE
+436 ERGQLTGELAEFNRE

-466 DAQRNV
+466 DAQRKV

-486 RTADANLVDAE
+486 RTADAGLLEAE

-559 AESDLGNFRTRLDE
+559 AESDLGNFRMRLDE

-587 LAELEA
+587 LAELED

-712 KRARDGQQQQRVKKA
+712 KRARDGQQQRVKKA

-758 RKKVTDHRD
+758 RKKVSDHRD

-791 APLQLALAN
+791 APLQLALAD
-800 ATQTLNAA
+800 AIQTLNAA

-1018 SRVEERKGLG
+1018 SRVEERRGLG

>member
-59 TEQEPR
+59 TDQEPR

-70 HAASDLPTEVEF
+70 YSAPDLPTEVEF
-82 VFELGTKAYLIRRR
+82 VFELGAKTYLIRRR
-96 PAQERPK
+96 PVQERPK
-103 ARGEGT
+103 ARGEGI
-109 TEDAAEASLF
+109 TEDAAVASLF

-141 KVSLVGQQVEAL
+141 KVSVVGQQVEAL

-173 TFLAAKTDAR
+173 TFLDAKTDAR

-194 VYRDLAARLKEEAS
+194 IYRDLAARLKEEA
-208 AAERALRDQRALYLA
+208 AEAERALRDQRALYVA

-236 ELGIAAAEA
+236 ELGISAAEA
-245 QVEEKQGVQR
+245 KVAEKQGIKQI
-255 GAEMANEAARKAL
+255 AETANEAARKAL

-274 EKAFSSAD
+274 EKAFTAVD
-282 TAQQAVD
+282 TARKAFD
-289 DLEKKTIKVEELAK
+289 GLEAKTGEIDALA
-303 RIEAVRN
+303 RRVEAVSN

-315 DLETASR
+315 DLMTAWR
-322 DAEQDSL
+322 NAEHDGRLAVDAVSN
-329 KAEEAV
+329 
-335 TKAEAELNIAT
+335 AEAELNTANE
-346 GAKELAEKKL
+346 AKKEAAQKL
-356 AEAQSGDGRR
+356 IQAQSGDERR
-366 QQVQADLTRLEA
+366 QQVQADVTKLEA
-378 IEKQVG
+378 IESQVG
-384 QAADHRSAFDDA
+384 QAAELQKALDKA
-396 AKDEAS
+396 AHEEVS
-402 AKKALTEAIDAREK
+402 AKKATTEALETREK
-416 LKSQR
+416 LRTQR
-421 DATDLALDQARRTET
+421 DATDLALEQARKTEAV
-436 ERGQLTGELAEVNRE
+436 RGKLTGELAEVGRE
-451 RVKAAAYAKAQEAVA
+451 RVKAAVHAKAQGAVA
-466 DAQRNV
+466 DAERKF
-472 EAASNELATRTDAA
+472 EAASSELVRKTDAA
-486 RTADANLVDAE
+486 QAAEATLTDAE
-497 ARLSRTQAI
+497 VRLSRTQAI

-532 APEQSGLTEAFRS
+532 APEQSGLTEAFRD
-545 AQVQARIASEARVR
+545 AQAEARTAAEARVR
-559 AESDLGNFRTRLDE
+559 AETELGNCRTRLDE
-573 KKRALEEQERPERT
+573 KKRALDEHEQTERT
-587 LAELEA
+587 MVELDA
-593 EIARI
+593 EITRL
-598 EGTVATLGEAVDLDA
+598 EGTIATLGEAVDLDA
-613 MAEQLA
+613 MSEHLA
-619 ELKRKVTEAE
+619 DLKRKVTEAE
-629 TGEASARTAAGKAEN
+629 AAEATARTISGQAETT
-644 ALAGARA
+644 LAGARA
-651 KLDTVIEALPEGLR
+651 KRDAVVEALPEGLR
-665 TPEAVVARR
+665 TPKAVVARR
-674 EALQREQRQLSE
+674 EALQSEQRRLSE
-686 ALEVATQQDRAA
+686 ALELATQKDRAA
-698 SEVLTRSQEQLEAA
+698 SEALTRAQEQLEAA
-712 KRARDGQQQQRVKKA
+712 KRARDVQTQRVEKA
-727 QGDFVARLTEVGLD
+727 LGDFGARLADVGLD
-741 KAGYDACKSHFP
+741 KAGYEACKAHFP
-753 TLDAD
+753 TLESD
-758 RKKVTDHRD
+758 RKTVSDHRE
-767 GLIAARTTLQNAI
+767 GLIAARTTWQNAT
-780 AACADRERPDL
+780 AACVDRERPDL
-791 APLQLALAN
+791 APLQLALDN
-800 ATQTLNAA
+800 ATQELNAA
-808 NAALA
+808 NDGLSSSK
-813 TARTD
+813 TD
-818 VSSLTKFKESLAAAL
+818 VSSLTNFKKSLAEAL
-833 TETERLE
+833 AETERLE
-840 TETGPLRG
+840 SETGPLRG

-887 RGRYRLTRG
+887 RGRYRLARG

-1018 SRVEERKGLG
+1018 SRVEERRGLG

>member
-48 MSFALFGAPTK
+48 MSFALFGVPTK
-59 TEQEPR
+59 TDQEPR

-70 HAASDLPTEVEF
+70 HSAPDLPTEVEF
-82 VFELGTKAYLIRRR
+82 VFELGTKTYLIRRR

-109 TEDAAEASLF
+109 TDDAAEASLF

-131 SQSGRVIAEK
+131 SQSGRVIEEK
-141 KVSLVGQQVEAL
+141 KVSVVGKEVEAL

-194 VYRDLAARLKEEAS
+194 IYRDLAARLKEEAS
-208 AAERALRDQRALYLA
+208 EAERALRDQRTLYVA

-236 ELGIAAAEA
+236 ELGISAAEA
-245 QVEEKQGVQR
+245 KVAEKQGVQQI
-255 GAEMANEAARKAL
+255 AEAANEAARKAL

-274 EKAFSSAD
+274 EKAFAVVD
-282 TAQQAVD
+282 TARQALD
-289 DLEKKTIKVEELAK
+289 DLEAKTGEIDAVAK
-303 RIEAVRN
+303 RVEVVKN
-310 ALQAR
+310 ALQAC
-315 DLETASR
+315 DLESAWHNAERDSR
-322 DAEQDSL
+322 NAVN
-329 KAEEAV
+329 AV
-335 TKAEAELNIAT
+335 TTAEGELNTAT
-346 GAKELAEKKL
+346 GAKKEAVQKL
-356 AEAQSGDGRR
+356 VQAQSGEERR
-366 QQVQADLTRLEA
+366 KQVHADLTKLEA
-378 IEKQVG
+378 IASQVG
-384 QAADHRSAFDDA
+384 QAAVLQNAFDEA
-396 AKDEAS
+396 ATDDAS
-402 AKKALTEAIDAREK
+402 AKKALTEAVEAREK
-416 LKSQR
+416 LQSQR
-421 DATDLALDQARRTET
+421 DATDLALEQARKTEAV
-436 ERGQLTGELAEVNRE
+436 RGKLIGELAEVNRE
-451 RVKAAAYAKAQEAVA
+451 RVKATAHAKAQVAVA
-466 DAQRNV
+466 DAARKV
-472 EAASNELATRTDAA
+472 EAASSELATKTVAAQAAETTLTDAE
-486 RTADANLVDAE
+486 V
-497 ARLSRTQAI
+497 RLSRTQAI

-532 APEQSGLTEAFRS
+532 APEQSGLTEAFRD
-545 AQVQARIASEARVR
+545 AQAEARTAAEARVR
-559 AESDLGNFRTRLDE
+559 AETELGNCRTWLDE
-573 KKRALEEQERPERT
+573 KKRALDEQEQTERT
-587 LAELEA
+587 MAELDA
-593 EIARI
+593 EITRL
-598 EGTVATLGEAVDLDA
+598 EGAIATLGEAADLDA
-613 MAEQLA
+613 MSEHLA
-619 ELKRKVTEAE
+619 DLKRKVNEAE
-629 TGEASARTAAGKAEN
+629 AAEATARTTSGQAETT
-644 ALAGARA
+644 LAGARA
-651 KLDTVIEALPEGLR
+651 KRDTVVEALPEGLR

-674 EALQREQRQLSE
+674 EALQSEQRRLSE
-686 ALEVATQQDRAA
+686 ALELATQKDRAA
-698 SEVLTRSQEQLEAA
+698 SEALTRAQEQLEAV
-712 KRARDGQQQQRVKKA
+712 KRARDVQTQRVEKA
-727 QGDFVARLTEVGLD
+727 LGDFGARLADVGLD
-741 KAGYDACKSHFP
+741 KAGYEACKAHFP
-753 TLDAD
+753 TLESD
-758 RKKVTDHRD
+758 RQTVTHHRE
-767 GLIAARTTLQNAI
+767 GLIAMRTTWQNAT
-780 AACADRERPDL
+780 AACADQERADL
-791 APLQLALAN
+791 APLHSALDDATQALNVAN
-800 ATQTLNAA
+800 AV
-808 NAALA
+808 LA

-818 VSSLTKFKESLAAAL
+818 VTSLTRFKASLAEAL
-833 TETERLE
+833 AETERLE
-840 TETGPLRG
+840 SETGPLRG

-865 FAIGAMFDQVLE
+865 FAIVAMFDQVLE

-887 RGRYRLTRG
+887 RGRYRMTRG
-896 LEASGGRGKRGLEI
+896 LEASGRRGKRGLEI

-1018 SRVEERKGLG
+1018 SRVEERRGLG

>member
-59 TEQEPR
+59 TDQEPR

-70 HAASDLPTEVEF
+70 YSAPDLPTEVEF
-82 VFELGTKAYLIRRR
+82 VFELGAKTYLIRRR

-103 ARGEGT
+103 ARGEGM
-109 TEDAAEASLF
+109 TEDGAEASLF

-141 KVSLVGQQVEAL
+141 KVSVVGQQVEAL

-194 VYRDLAARLKEEAS
+194 IYRDLAARLKEEAS
-208 AAERALRDQRALYLA
+208 EAERALCDQRALYVA

-236 ELGIAAAEA
+236 ELGISAAEA
-245 QVEEKQGVQR
+245 KVAEKQGIQQI
-255 GAEMANEAARKAL
+255 AEAANEAARKAL

-274 EKAFSSAD
+274 ERAFAAVD
-282 TAQQAVD
+282 TARQALDGLEAKMDEVD
-289 DLEKKTIKVEELAK
+289 ALA
-303 RIEAVRN
+303 RRVEAVSN

-315 DLETASR
+315 DLETAWHNAEHDGR
-322 DAEQDSL
+322 LAVDAVSN
-329 KAEEAV
+329 
-335 TKAEAELNIAT
+335 AEAEHNSAN
-346 GAKELAEKKL
+346 GAKEEAAQKL
-356 AEAQSGDGRR
+356 VEVQSDEERR
-366 QQVQADLTRLEA
+366 KQVQADLTKLEA
-378 IEKQVG
+378 IESQVR
-384 QAADHRSAFDDA
+384 QAAELQKALDKA
-396 AKDEAS
+396 AQEEVS
-402 AKKALTEAIDAREK
+402 AKKALTEAVEARER
-416 LKSQR
+416 LRSQR
-421 DATDLALDQARRTET
+421 DATDLTLEQARKTEAV
-436 ERGQLTGELAEVNRE
+436 RGTLTGELAEVNRE
-451 RVKAAAYAKAQEAVA
+451 RVKAAAHAKAQGAVV
-466 DAQRNV
+466 DAERKV
-472 EAASNELATRTDAA
+472 EAASSELATKTDAA
-486 RTADANLVDAE
+486 QAAEATLIDAE

-532 APEQSGLTEAFRS
+532 APEQSGLTEAFRN
-545 AQVQARIASEARVR
+545 AQAEARTAAEARVR
-559 AESDLGNFRTRLDE
+559 TETELGNCRTWLDE
-573 KKRALEEQERPERT
+573 KKRALDEQERPERT
-587 LAELEA
+587 MAEIEA
-593 EIARI
+593 EITRLDGAI
-598 EGTVATLGEAVDLDA
+598 ATLGEAVDLDA
-613 MAEQLA
+613 MSEHLA
-619 ELKRKVTEAE
+619 DLKRKVTEAE
-629 TGEASARTAAGKAEN
+629 AAEATARTASGQAE
-644 ALAGARA
+644 ATLVGARA
-651 KLDTVIEALPEGLR
+651 KRDTVVESLPESLR
-665 TPEAVVARR
+665 MPEAVVARR

-686 ALEVATQQDRAA
+686 ALELATQKDRAA
-698 SEVLTRSQEQLEAA
+698 SEAHTRAQEQLEAA
-712 KRARDGQQQQRVKKA
+712 KRVRDAQAQRVEKA
-727 QGDFVARLTEVGLD
+727 HGDFGARLADVGLD
-741 KAGYDACKSHFP
+741 KAGYEACKAHFP

-758 RKKVTDHRD
+758 RKTVSDHRE
-767 GLIAARTTLQNAI
+767 GLIAARTTWQNAT
-780 AACADRERPDL
+780 AACVDRERPDL
-791 APLQLALAN
+791 APLQLALDN
-800 ATQTLNAA
+800 ATQELNTA
-808 NAALA
+808 NDGLSSS
-813 TARTD
+813 RTD
-818 VSSLTKFKESLAAAL
+818 VSSLTNFKKSLAKAL
-833 TETERLE
+833 AETERLE
-840 TETGPLRG
+840 SETGPLRG

-887 RGRYRLTRG
+887 RGRYRLARG

-997 HVGLVQEAIPQGFY
+997 HVGLVQEAIPLGFY

-1018 SRVEERKGLG
+1018 SRVEERRGLG

>member
-48 MSFALFGAPTK
+48 MSFALFGTPTK
-59 TEQEPR
+59 TDQEPR

-70 HAASDLPTEVEF
+70 HSAPDLPTEVEF
-82 VFELGTKAYLIRRR
+82 VFELGSKTYLIRRR
-96 PAQERPK
+96 PVQERPK

-119 DVTGIPVDTLGP
+119 DATGIPVETLGA
-131 SQSGRVIAEK
+131 SQPGRVIAEK
-141 KVSLVGQQVEAL
+141 KVSVVGQQVEAL

-194 VYRDLAARLKEEAS
+194 IYRDLAAQLKGEAS
-208 AAERALRDQRALYLA
+208 EAERALRDQRALYIA

-245 QVEEKQGVQR
+245 NVEENQGIQQ
-255 GAEMANEAARKAL
+255 GAEKANEAARKAL

-274 EKAFSSAD
+274 EKAFVAVD
-282 TAQQAVD
+282 TARRALD
-289 DLEKKTIKVEELAK
+289 DLKAKTGEVDALAK
-303 RIEAVRN
+303 RVEVVKNAV
-310 ALQAR
+310 QAR
-315 DLETASR
+315 DLESAWRNAER
-322 DAEQDSL
+322 DNGIAANTVTMAEG
-329 KAEEAV
+329 
-335 TKAEAELNIAT
+335 ELNTAA
-346 GAKELAEKKL
+346 GAKKEAAQKL
-356 AEAQSGDGRR
+356 VEAQWGEPRR
-366 QQVQADLTRLEA
+366 QQIQADLTRLET
-378 IEKQVG
+378 IENQVG
-384 QAADHRSAFDDA
+384 QAAELHKAFEEA
-396 AKDEAS
+396 AKSEALT
-402 AKKALTEAIDAREK
+402 KKALTEAVGARER
-416 LKSQR
+416 LQSQR
-421 DATDLALDQARRTET
+421 DATDLALEQARKNEAA
-436 ERGQLTGELAEVNRE
+436 RGKLTGELAEVKRE
-451 RVKAAAYAKAQEAVA
+451 RVKSVAHAKAQGAVT
-466 DAQRNV
+466 DARRNV
-472 EAASNELATRTDAA
+472 EASLSALATKTEAA
-486 RTADANLVDAE
+486 QAADTSLVE
-497 ARLSRTQAI
+497 TETRLSRTQAI
-506 ILAEKLTEGAPCPV
+506 ILAEKLSEGAPCPV
-520 CGSHDHPAPAHG
+520 CGSHDHPTPTHG
-532 APEQSGLTEAFRS
+532 TPEQSGLTEAFRN
-545 AQVQARIASEARVR
+545 AQVQARIAAEVRIR
-559 AESDLGNFRTRLDE
+559 AESELSNCRMRLDE
-573 KKRALEEQERPERT
+573 KKQALDEQERSERT
-587 LAELEA
+587 LVELEA
-593 EIARI
+593 EIAQL
-598 EGTVATLGEAVDLDA
+598 EGTIAALGEAVDLDA
-613 MAEQLA
+613 LA
-619 ELKRKVTEAE
+619 ERLADLKQNVTEAAAAE
-629 TGEASARTAAGKAEN
+629 TTARAAAGQAETT
-644 ALAGARA
+644 LAGARA
-651 KLDTVIEALPEGLR
+651 KRETVVEALPEGLR

-674 EALQREQRQLSE
+674 EALQREQSQLSKALDLATQGDRLASE
-686 ALEVATQQDRAA
+686 ALTRA
-698 SEVLTRSQEQLEAA
+698 QEQLEAA
-712 KRARDGQQQQRVKKA
+712 KRAREAHAQRVKEA
-727 QGDFVARLTEVGLD
+727 QDEFGARLAEVRMD
-741 KAGYDACKSHFP
+741 IEAYDACKVHFP

-758 RKKVTDHRD
+758 RKTVTDHRE
-767 GLIAARTTLQNAI
+767 GLIATRTTWQNAT
-780 AACADRERPDL
+780 AVCADHERADL
-791 APLQLALAN
+791 APLQSALDD
-800 ATQTLNAA
+800 ATQALNAA
-808 NAALA
+808 NAVLA

-818 VSSLTKFKESLAAAL
+818 ATSLTRFKDSLAEAL

-840 TETGPLRG
+840 SETGPLRG
-848 LADLANGKNDFK
+848 LADLTNGKNDFK

-887 RGRYRLTRG
+887 RGRYRLMRR
-896 LEASGGRGKRGLEI
+896 LDASGGRGKRGLEI
-910 EVFDIN
+910 EAFDIN

>member
-48 MSFALFGAPTK
+48 MSFALFGLPTK
-59 TEQEPR
+59 TDQEPR

-70 HAASDLPTEVEF
+70 HAAPDLPTEVEF
-82 VFELGTKAYLIRRR
+82 VFELGAKNYLIRRR
-96 PAQERPK
+96 PVQERPK

-119 DVTGIPVDTLGP
+119 DVTGIPMDTLGS

-141 KVSLVGQQVEAL
+141 KVSVVGQQVEAL

-173 TFLAAKTDAR
+173 TFLTAKTDAR

-208 AAERALRDQRALYLA
+208 EAERALRDQRALYVA

-245 QVEEKQGVQR
+245 KVDEKRSIQH
-255 GAEMANEAARKAL
+255 GAEMANEASRKAL

-274 EKAFSSAD
+274 EKAFSAVD
-282 TAQQAVD
+282 TAQQALD
-289 DLEKKTIKVEELAK
+289 DLEAKTVEVEALAG
-303 RIEAVRN
+303 RVQAVKN

-315 DLETASR
+315 DLEMAWH
-322 DAEQDSL
+322 DAEHDSQSAANAVA
-329 KAEEAV
+329 KAEG
-335 TKAEAELNIAT
+335 ELQIAT
-346 GAKELAEKKL
+346 GAKKQTAQKL
-356 AEAQSGDGRR
+356 VVAQSGEEQL
-366 QQVQADLTRLEA
+366 QQVQASLTRLEA
-378 IEKQVG
+378 IENQVG
-384 QAADHRSAFDDA
+384 QAAELQKWFDEA
-396 AKDEAS
+396 AEYEAS
-402 AKKALTEAIDAREK
+402 AKKALAETADAREN
-416 LKSQR
+416 LKSQF
-421 DATDLALDQARRTET
+421 DATDLALEQARKTEAA
-436 ERGQLTGELAEVNRE
+436 RGKLTGELADVSRE
-451 RVKAAAYAKAQEAVA
+451 RIKAVAHAEAHKSVA
-466 DAQRNV
+466 DAQLNV
-472 EAASNELATRTDAA
+472 ETASNELATKTDAA
-486 RTADANLVDAE
+486 RAADAALVDAE

-506 ILAEKLTEGAPCPV
+506 ILAEKLTEGASCPV

-532 APEQSGLTEAFRS
+532 TPEQSGLTEAFRN
-545 AQVQARIASEARVR
+545 AQVQARTASEARVR
-559 AESDLGNFRTRLDE
+559 AESELGNCRTRLDE
-573 KKRALEEQERPERT
+573 LKRALEEQERPERT
-587 LAELEA
+587 SAELEA
-593 EIARI
+593 EIARL
-598 EGTVATLGEAVDLDA
+598 EGDVAALGEAVDLDA

-619 ELKRKVTEAE
+619 ELKPKMTEAE
-629 TGEASARTAAGKAEN
+629 AAEATARTAAGKAET

-665 TPEAVVARR
+665 TPEAVVTRR
-674 EALQREQRQLSE
+674 EALQREQRQLSK

-698 SEVLTRSQEQLEAA
+698 SEALTRAQEQLEAA
-712 KRARDGQQQQRVKKA
+712 KRARDAQKQRMKKV
-727 QGDFVARLTEVGLD
+727 QDDFGARLAEVGLD
-741 KAGYDACKSHFP
+741 KAGYDACKAYFP

-767 GLIAARTTLQNAI
+767 GLIAARTTLQNAT
-780 AACADRERPDL
+780 AACADRERTDL
-791 APLQLALAN
+791 APLQLALAD

-808 NAALA
+808 NTALA

-818 VSSLTKFKESLAAAL
+818 VTSLTKFKESLAAAL
-833 TETERLE
+833 AETERLE

-877 AANMRLDPMT
+877 AANMRLNPMT

-916 TGKARP
+916 TGKSRP

>member
-59 TEQEPR
+59 TDQEPR

-70 HAASDLPTEVEF
+70 YSAPDLPTEVEF
-82 VFELGTKAYLIRRR
+82 VFELGAKTYLIRRR

-103 ARGEGT
+103 ARGEGM

-119 DVTGIPVDTLGP
+119 DVTGIPEDTLGP
-131 SQSGRVIAEK
+131 SQPGRVIAEK
-141 KVSLVGQQVEAL
+141 KVSVVGQQVEAL

-194 VYRDLAARLKEEAS
+194 IYRDLAARLKEEAS
-208 AAERALRDQRALYLA
+208 EAERALRDQRALYVA

-236 ELGIAAAEA
+236 ELGISAAEA
-245 QVEEKQGVQR
+245 KVAEKQGIQQI
-255 GAEMANEAARKAL
+255 AEAANEAARKAL

-274 EKAFSSAD
+274 EKAFAAVD
-282 TAQQAVD
+282 TARQALD
-289 DLEKKTIKVEELAK
+289 GLEAKTGEVEALAK
-303 RIEAVRN
+303 RIEAVKN

-315 DLETASR
+315 DLETALH
-322 DAEQDSL
+322 DAEYDRRI
-329 KAEEAV
+329 AVNAV
-335 TKAEAELNIAT
+335 TEAEAELNTAT
-346 GAKELAEKKL
+346 GAKEEAAQKL
-356 AEAQSGDGRR
+356 VEVQSGEERR
-366 QQVQADLTRLEA
+366 QQVQADLTKLEA
-378 IEKQVG
+378 IENQVG
-384 QAADHRSAFDDA
+384 QAAELQKALDEA

-402 AKKALTEAIDAREK
+402 AKKALTEAVEAREWLQSK
-416 LKSQR
+416 R
-421 DATDLALDQARRTET
+421 DATDLELEQARKTEA
-436 ERGQLTGELAEVNRE
+436 ERGKLTGKLAEVNRE
-451 RVKAAAYAKAQEAVA
+451 LVKAAAHAKAQGAVA
-466 DAQRNV
+466 DAEQKV
-472 EAASNELATRTDAA
+472 EAASSELATKTEVAEAADAA
-486 RTADANLVDAE
+486 LIEAE

-506 ILAEKLTEGAPCPV
+506 ILAEKLTEGVPCPV
-520 CGSHDHPAPAHG
+520 CGSHDHPTPAHG
-532 APEQSGLTEAFRS
+532 TPEQSGLTEAFRN
-545 AQVQARIASEARVR
+545 AQAQARTATEARVR
-559 AESDLGNFRTRLDE
+559 AESELGNCRTRLDE
-573 KKRALEEQERPERT
+573 KKRALDEQERPERT
-587 LAELEA
+587 LAELES
-593 EIARI
+593 EIVRL
-598 EGTVATLGEAVDLDA
+598 EGTVAELGEAVDIDA
-613 MAEQLA
+613 MAERLA
-619 ELKRKVTEAE
+619 DLKRKVTEAE
-629 TGEASARTAAGKAEN
+629 AAEAKARTVASRAET

-651 KLDTVIEALPEGLR
+651 KRDTVVGTLPEGLR

-674 EALQREQRQLSE
+674 EALQGEQRQLSK
-686 ALEVATQQDRAA
+686 ALELAMQGDRVA
-698 SEVLTRSQEQLEAA
+698 SETLTRTQEQLEAA
-712 KRARDGQQQQRVKKA
+712 KRARQVQTRRVEKA
-727 QGDFVARLTEVGLD
+727 QGDFRARLDEVGLD
-741 KAGYDACKSHFP
+741 DARYDACKAHFP

-758 RKKVTDHRD
+758 RKTVTDHRE
-767 GLIAARTTLQNAI
+767 GLIAARTTWQNAK
-780 AACADRERPDL
+780 AACADHERPDL
-791 APLQLALAN
+791 APLQSALAD
-800 ATQTLNAA
+800 ATHLSDAA

-813 TARTD
+813 TAKTD
-818 VSSLTKFKESLAAAL
+818 VTSLTRFKESLAEAL
-833 TETERLE
+833 AETERLE
-840 TETGPLRG
+840 SETGPLRG

-887 RGRYRLTRG
+887 RGRYRLARG

-983 AALTEGSRAVGLIS
+983 AALTQDSRAVGLIS

>member
-59 TEQEPR
+59 TDQEPR

-70 HAASDLPTEVEF
+70 HSAPDLPTEVEF
-82 VFELGTKAYLIRRR
+82 VFELGTKTYLIRRR

-103 ARGEGT
+103 ARGEGM

-141 KVSLVGQQVEAL
+141 KVSVVGQQVEAL

-194 VYRDLAARLKEEAS
+194 IYRDLAARLKEEAS
-208 AAERALRDQRALYLA
+208 EAERALRDQRALYVA

-236 ELGIAAAEA
+236 ELGISAAEA
-245 QVEEKQGVQR
+245 KVAEKQGIQQI
-255 GAEMANEAARKAL
+255 AEAADEAARKAL
-268 TEGEQI
+268 AEGEQI
-274 EKAFSSAD
+274 ESAFAAVD
-282 TAQQAVD
+282 TARQALDGLEAKMDEVD
-289 DLEKKTIKVEELAK
+289 VLA
-303 RIEAVRN
+303 RRVEAVSN

-315 DLETASR
+315 DLETAWHNAEH
-322 DAEQDSL
+322 DARLAVDAVSN
-329 KAEEAV
+329 AEE
-335 TKAEAELNIAT
+335 ELNTAKR
-346 GAKELAEKKL
+346 AKEEAAQKL
-356 AEAQSGDGRR
+356 VEVQSDEERR
-366 QQVQADLTRLEA
+366 KQVQAGLTKLEA

-384 QAADHRSAFDDA
+384 QAAELQKAFDEA
-396 AKDEAS
+396 ATDEAS
-402 AKKALTEAIDAREK
+402 AKKALTEAVEAREK
-416 LKSQR
+416 LQSQR
-421 DATDLALDQARRTET
+421 DATDLALEQARKTEAV
-436 ERGQLTGELAEVNRE
+436 RGKLTGELAEVNRE
-451 RVKAAAYAKAQEAVA
+451 RVKATAHAKVQGAVA
-466 DAQRNV
+466 DAARKV
-472 EAASNELATRTDAA
+472 EAASSELATKTEAA
-486 RTADANLVDAE
+486 QAAEAILTDAE

-520 CGSHDHPAPAHG
+520 CGSHEHPAPAHG
-532 APEQSGLTEAFRS
+532 APEQSGLTEAFRN
-545 AQVQARIASEARVR
+545 AQAEARTAAEARVR
-559 AESDLGNFRTRLDE
+559 AETELGNCRTWLDE
-573 KKRALEEQERPERT
+573 KKRALDEQERPERT
-587 LAELEA
+587 MAELEA
-593 EIARI
+593 EITRLDGAI
-598 EGTVATLGEAVDLDA
+598 ATLGEAVDLGA
-613 MAEQLA
+613 MSEHLA
-619 ELKRKVTEAE
+619 DLKRKVTEAE
-629 TGEASARTAAGKAEN
+629 AAEATARTALGHAETT
-644 ALAGARA
+644 LAGARA
-651 KLDTVIEALPEGLR
+651 KRDTVVEALPEGLR

-686 ALEVATQQDRAA
+686 ALELATQQDRAA
-698 SEVLTRSQEQLEAA
+698 SEALTRAQEQLEAA
-712 KRARDGQQQQRVKKA
+712 KRARDAQALRVEKA
-727 QGDFVARLTEVGLD
+727 LGDFGARLADVGLD
-741 KAGYDACKSHFP
+741 KAGYEACKVHFL

-758 RKKVTDHRD
+758 RKTVTDHRE
-767 GLIAARTTLQNAI
+767 GLIAARTTWQNAT
-780 AACADRERPDL
+780 AACADHERPDL
-791 APLQLALAN
+791 APLQSALVD
-800 ATQTLNAA
+800 ATNSLKAA

-818 VSSLTKFKESLAAAL
+818 VTSLTRFKESLTEAL
-833 TETERLE
+833 AETERLE
-840 TETGPLRG
+840 AETGPLRG
-848 LADLANGKNDFK
+848 LADLANGKNDYK

-865 FAIGAMFDQVLE
+865 FAIGAMFDQVLD

-887 RGRYRLTRG
+887 RGRYRLARG

-1011 VRSTPSG
+1011 VRSTPGG
-1018 SRVEERKGLG
+1018 SRVEERRGLG

>member
-34 YGQTGAGKSTLFSA
+34 YGQMGAGKSTLFSA
-48 MSFALFGAPTK
+48 MSFALFGVPTK
-59 TEQEPR
+59 TDQEPR

-70 HAASDLPTEVEF
+70 HSAPDLPTEVEF
-82 VFELGTKAYLIRRR
+82 VFELGAKTYLIRRR
-96 PAQERPK
+96 PMQERPK

-119 DVTGIPVDTLGP
+119 DVTGIPLDTLGP
-131 SQSGRVIAEK
+131 NQSGRVLAER

-194 VYRDLAARLKEEAS
+194 IYRDLAERLKEEAS
-208 AAERALRDQRALYLA
+208 KVERKLRDQRALYVT

-236 ELGIAAAEA
+236 EIGIAAAEA
-245 QVEEKQGVQR
+245 KVDEKSSIQQD
-255 GAEMANEAARKAL
+255 AETANEAACKALTDGEQVEKAFVAVDTARKAL
-268 TEGEQI
+268 
-274 EKAFSSAD
+274 
-282 TAQQAVD
+282 D
-289 DLEKKTIKVEELAK
+289 DLEAKTGEIDALAG
-303 RIEAVRN
+303 RVEAVKN

-315 DLETASR
+315 DLETALH
-322 DAEQDSL
+322 DAEQDRQG
-329 KAEEAV
+329 AVNAV
-335 TKAEAELNIAT
+335 TKAGGELDTAAGARKEAVQ
-346 GAKELAEKKL
+346 KL
-356 AEAQSGDGRR
+356 VEAQSNEARR
-366 QQVQADLTRLEA
+366 QQVQANLTRLEE
-378 IEKQVG
+378 IENQVG
-384 QAADHRSAFDDA
+384 QAAELTIAFDEA
-396 AKDEAS
+396 ARDEAL
-402 AKKALTEAIDAREK
+402 AKKALTEAVEAREK
-416 LKSQR
+416 LQSQR
-421 DATDLALDQARRTET
+421 DATDLALEQARKTEMA
-436 ERGQLTGELAEVNRE
+436 RGKLTGELAEINRE
-451 RVKAAAYAKAQEAVA
+451 RVKAMAHADAQKAVA

-472 EAASNELATRTDAA
+472 EAASNELATKTEAEQAADAA
-486 RTADANLVDAE
+486 LFEAE
-497 ARLSRTQAI
+497 TRLSRTQAI
-506 ILAEKLTEGAPCPV
+506 ILAEKLTAGAPCPV
-520 CGSHDHPAPAHG
+520 CGSHDHPTPAHG
-532 APEQSGLTEAFRS
+532 TPEQSGLTEAFRR
-545 AQVQARIASEARVR
+545 AQVQARTAAEARVR
-559 AESDLGNFRTRLDE
+559 AESELGNCRTRLDE
-573 KKRALEEQERPERT
+573 MKRVLEEQERAERT

-593 EIARI
+593 EIARL
-598 EGTVATLGEAVDLDA
+598 EGAVGALGEAVDLDT

-619 ELKRKVTEAE
+619 GLKRKVTEAE
-629 TGEASARTAAGKAEN
+629 AAEATARTAAGKAET
-644 ALAGARA
+644 ALAGVRARR
-651 KLDTVIEALPEGLR
+651 DTVVEALPEGLR
-665 TPEAVVARR
+665 TREAVVARR

-686 ALEVATQQDRAA
+686 ALEVATQKDRAA
-698 SEVLTRSQEQLEAA
+698 SEALTRAQEQLGSA
-712 KRARDGQQQQRVKKA
+712 KRACDAQTQRLEKA
-727 QGDFVARLTEVGLD
+727 QGDFGARLAKVGLD
-741 KAGYDACKSHFP
+741 KAGYDACKAHFP

-758 RKKVTDHRD
+758 HKKVTDHRD
-767 GLIAARTTLQNAI
+767 GLIAARTTVQNAT

-791 APLQLALAN
+791 APLRLALAD
-800 ATQTLNAA
+800 ATQALNAA
-808 NAALA
+808 NTALVTA
-813 TARTD
+813 TTD
-818 VSSLTKFKESLAAAL
+818 VSDLTKFKKSLAAAL

-840 TETGPLRG
+840 TETGPLRE

-896 LEASGGRGKRGLEI
+896 LEALSGRGKRGLEI

-916 TGKARP
+916 TGKARA

-1018 SRVEERKGLG
+1018 SRVEERRGLG

>member
-48 MSFALFGAPTK
+48 MSFALFGAPAK
-59 TEQEPR
+59 TDQEPR

-70 HAASDLPTEVEF
+70 YSAPDLPTEVEF
-82 VFELGTKAYLIRRR
+82 VFELGAKTYLIRRR

-119 DVTGIPVDTLGP
+119 DVTGIPVDTLDP

-141 KVSLVGQQVEAL
+141 KVSVVGQQVEAL

-183 VEILR
+183 VELLR

-194 VYRDLAARLKEEAS
+194 IYRDLAERLKEEAS
-208 AAERALRDQRALYLA
+208 EAERALRDQRALYVA

-236 ELGIAAAEA
+236 ELGISAAEA
-245 QVEEKQGVQR
+245 KVEERQGIQQI
-255 GAEMANEAARKAL
+255 AEAANEAARKAL
-268 TEGEQI
+268 AEGEQV
-274 EKAFSSAD
+274 EKAFAAVD
-282 TAQQAVD
+282 TARQALDGLEAKTGEVD
-289 DLEKKTIKVEELAK
+289 ALA
-303 RIEAVRN
+303 RRVEAVSS

-315 DLETASR
+315 DLETAWHNAKHDGR
-322 DAEQDSL
+322 LAVDAVSN
-329 KAEEAV
+329 
-335 TKAEAELNIAT
+335 AEAERNTAN
-346 GAKELAEKKL
+346 GAKKEAAQKLVEVQSDEELRK
-356 AEAQSGDGRR
+356 
-366 QQVQADLTRLEA
+366 QVQADLTKLEA
-378 IEKQVG
+378 IESQVG
-384 QAADHRSAFDDA
+384 QAAVLQNAFDEA
-396 AKDEAS
+396 ATDEAS
-402 AKKALTEAIDAREK
+402 AKKALTEAVEARER
-416 LKSQR
+416 LQSQR
-421 DATDLALDQARRTET
+421 DATDLALEQARQTEAV
-436 ERGQLTGELAEVNRE
+436 RGKLTGELAEVNRG
-451 RVKAAAYAKAQEAVA
+451 RVKATAHAKVQGAVA
-466 DAQRNV
+466 DAALKV
-472 EAASNELATRTDAA
+472 EAASSELATKTEAA
-486 RTADANLVDAE
+486 QAAEAILTDAE

-532 APEQSGLTEAFRS
+532 APEQSGLTEAFRN
-545 AQVQARIASEARVR
+545 AQAEARTAAEARVR
-559 AESDLGNFRTRLDE
+559 AATELGNCRTWLDE
-573 KKRALEEQERPERT
+573 KKQALDEQERPGRT
-587 LAELEA
+587 MAELEA
-593 EIARI
+593 EITRL
-598 EGTVATLGEAVDLDA
+598 EGDIATLGEAVDLDA
-613 MAEQLA
+613 MSEHLA
-619 ELKRKVTEAE
+619 NLKRKVTKAEAA
-629 TGEASARTAAGKAEN
+629 EATARTASGQAEI

-651 KLDTVIEALPEGLR
+651 KRDAVVEALPEGLR
-665 TPEAVVARR
+665 TPDAVVARR

-686 ALEVATQQDRAA
+686 ALEVATQKDRAA
-698 SEVLTRSQEQLEAA
+698 SEALTRAQEQLEAA
-712 KRARDGQQQQRVKKA
+712 KRASNAQVQRVEKA
-727 QGDFVARLTEVGLD
+727 QGDFGARLAEVGLD
-741 KAGYDACKSHFP
+741 KAGYEACKAHFP
-753 TLDAD
+753 TLDTD
-758 RKKVTDHRD
+758 RKTVSDHRE
-767 GLIAARTTLQNAI
+767 GLIAARTTWQNAT
-780 AACADRERPDL
+780 AACADHERPDL
-791 APLQLALAN
+791 APLQLALDN
-800 ATQTLNAA
+800 ATQELNAA
-808 NAALA
+808 NDGLSSS
-813 TARTD
+813 RTD
-818 VSSLTKFKESLAAAL
+818 VLSLTNFKNSLAEAL

-840 TETGPLRG
+840 SETGLLRG

-887 RGRYRLTRG
+887 RGRYRLARG

-1018 SRVEERKGLG
+1018 SRVEERRGLG

>member
-59 TEQEPR
+59 TDQEPR

-70 HAASDLPTEVEF
+70 HSVPDLPTEVEF
-82 VFELGTKAYLIRRR
+82 VFELGAKAYLIRRR
-96 PAQERPK
+96 PVQERPK

-131 SQSGRVIAEK
+131 SQPGRVIAEK
-141 KVSLVGQQVEAL
+141 KVSVVGQQVEAL

-194 VYRDLAARLKEEAS
+194 IYRDLAARLKDEAS
-208 AAERALRDQRALYLA
+208 EAERALREQRVLYVA
-223 RLEERGFESAEAL
+223 RLKERGFESADAL

-245 QVEEKQGVQR
+245 NVEEKLGIQQGT
-255 GAEMANEAARKAL
+255 EKANEAARKAL
-268 TEGEQI
+268 TDGEQI
-274 EKAFSSAD
+274 EKAFVAVD
-282 TAQQAVD
+282 TARQALD
-289 DLEKKTIKVEELAK
+289 DLEAKTGEVDALAK
-303 RIEAVRN
+303 RVDTVKN
-310 ALQAR
+310 ALQAC
-315 DLETASR
+315 DLETAWHNAER
-322 DAEQDSL
+322 DDQVAMN
-329 KAEEAV
+329 AV
-335 TKAEAELNIAT
+335 TKAEGELNTAT
-346 GAKELAEKKL
+346 VTRKEAAQKL
-356 AEAQSGDGRR
+356 VEAQSGEERR
-366 QQVQADLTRLEA
+366 QRVQADLTRLEA
-378 IEKQVG
+378 IENQVG
-384 QAADHRSAFDDA
+384 QAAELQKAFDEA
-396 AKDEAS
+396 ANDEAS
-402 AKKALTEAIDAREK
+402 AKKALTEAVEERET
-416 LKSQR
+416 LQSQR
-421 DATDLALDQARRTET
+421 DATDLVLEQARKTEAA
-436 ERGQLTGELAEVNRE
+436 RGKLTGELAEINRE
-451 RVKAAAYAKAQEAVA
+451 LVNATAHAKAQGAVV
-466 DAQRNV
+466 DAKRKV
-472 EAASNELATRTDAA
+472 EAASSELPTKTEAAQAADAA
-486 RTADANLVDAE
+486 LIEVE

-506 ILAEKLTEGAPCPV
+506 ILAEKLAEGEPCPV
-520 CGSHDHPAPAHG
+520 CGSHDHPMPAHG
-532 APEQSGLTEAFRS
+532 TPEQSGLTEAFRN
-545 AQVQARIASEARVR
+545 AQAQARTAAEARVR
-559 AESDLGNFRTRLDE
+559 AESELGNWRTRLDE
-573 KKRALEEQERPERT
+573 TKRALDEHERPERT
-587 LAELEA
+587 LVELES
-593 EIARI
+593 EIIRLK
-598 EGTVATLGEAVDLDA
+598 GTVAALGEAIDLDA
-613 MAEQLA
+613 MEERLA
-619 ELKRKVTEAE
+619 DLKRKVTEAE
-629 TGEASARTAAGKAEN
+629 AIEATVRTAAGQAGTN
-644 ALAGARA
+644 LAGARA
-651 KLDTVIEALPEGLR
+651 KRDTVVGALPDGLR
-665 TPEAVVARR
+665 TPDAVVARR
-674 EALQREQRQLSE
+674 EALQSEQRQLSE
-686 ALEVATQQDRAA
+686 ALDLATQADQAA
-698 SEVLTRSQEQLEAA
+698 SEALARAQEQFEAA
-712 KRARDGQQQQRVKKA
+712 KRAREAQARRAEKA
-727 QGDFVARLTEVGLD
+727 QGDFRARLEEVGLD
-741 KAGYDACKSHFP
+741 KAEYDACKAHFP

-758 RKKVTDHRD
+758 RQTVIDQRE
-767 GLIAARTTLQNAI
+767 GLIAMRTTWQNA
-780 AACADRERPDL
+780 ATACADHERADL
-791 APLQLALAN
+791 APLQSALDD
-800 ATQTLNAA
+800 ATQALNAA
-808 NAALA
+808 NAVLA

-818 VSSLTKFKESLAAAL
+818 VTSLTRFKDSLAEAL
-833 TETERLE
+833 AETERLE
-840 TETGPLRG
+840 SESGPLRG

-896 LEASGGRGKRGLEI
+896 LDASGGRGKRGLEI

-953 RMDTIFI
+953 RMVTIFI

-997 HVGLVQEAIPQGFY
+997 HVGQVQEAIPQGFY

>member
-48 MSFALFGAPTK
+48 MSFALFGLPTK
-59 TEQEPR
+59 TDQEPR

-70 HAASDLPTEVEF
+70 HAAPDLPTEVEF
-82 VFELGTKAYLIRRR
+82 VFELGTKTYLIRRR
-96 PAQERPK
+96 PVQERPK

-119 DVTGIPVDTLGP
+119 DVTGIPMDTLGP
-131 SQSGRVIAEK
+131 SRSGRVIAEK
-141 KVSLVGQQVEAL
+141 KVSVVAQQVEAL

-208 AAERALRDQRALYLA
+208 EAARALRDQRALYVA

-245 QVEEKQGVQR
+245 KVDEKKSIQH

-274 EKAFSSAD
+274 EKAFSAVD
-282 TAQQAVD
+282 TAQQALD
-289 DLEKKTIKVEELAK
+289 DLETKTVEVEALAG
-303 RIEAVRN
+303 RVQAVNN
-310 ALQAR
+310 AMQAR
-315 DLETASR
+315 DLEMAWH
-322 DAEQDSL
+322 DAEHDSQSAANAVA
-329 KAEEAV
+329 KAEG
-335 TKAEAELNIAT
+335 ELQTAT
-346 GAKELAEKKL
+346 GAKKQTAQKL
-356 AEAQSGDGRR
+356 VEAQSGEKQL
-366 QQVQADLTRLEA
+366 QQVQASLTRLEA
-378 IEKQVG
+378 IENQVEQG
-384 QAADHRSAFDDA
+384 AELEKGFDEAAEC
-396 AKDEAS
+396 EAS
-402 AKKALTEAIDAREK
+402 AKKALAETADAREN
-416 LKSQR
+416 LKSQLY
-421 DATDLALDQARRTET
+421 ATDLALEQARKTEAA
-436 ERGQLTGELAEVNRE
+436 RSKLTGELADVSRE
-451 RVKAAAYAKAQEAVA
+451 RIKAVAHAVAQKAVA
-466 DAQRNV
+466 DAQLNV
-472 EAASNELATRTDAA
+472 EAASNELATKTDAA
-486 RTADANLVDAE
+486 RAADAALVDAE

-506 ILAEKLTEGAPCPV
+506 ILAEKLTDGAPCPV
-520 CGSHDHPAPAHG
+520 CGSHDHPAPVHG
-532 APEQSGLTEAFRS
+532 TPEQSGLTEAFRN
-545 AQVQARIASEARVR
+545 AQVQARTASEARVR
-559 AESDLGNFRTRLDE
+559 AESELGNCQTRLDE
-573 KKRALEEQERPERT
+573 LKGALEEQERPVRT
-587 LAELEA
+587 SAELEA
-593 EIARI
+593 EIARL
-598 EGTVATLGEAVDLDA
+598 EGEIAALGEAVDLDA
-613 MAEQLA
+613 MAEHLA
-619 ELKRKVTEAE
+619 ELKPTITEAE
-629 TGEASARTAAGKAEN
+629 AAEATARTAAGKAEA

-674 EALQREQRQLSE
+674 EALQREQRQLSN
-686 ALEVATQQDRAA
+686 ALEVATQQDRGA
-698 SEVLTRSQEQLEAA
+698 SEALTRAQEQLEAA
-712 KRARDGQQQQRVKKA
+712 NRAYDAQNQRVKKV
-727 QGDFVARLTEVGLD
+727 QDDFGARLAEVGLD
-741 KAGYDACKSHFP
+741 KAGYDACKAHFP

-767 GLIAARTTLQNAI
+767 GLIAARTTLQDAT
-780 AACADRERPDL
+780 AACANRERTDL
-791 APLQLALAN
+791 APLQLALAD

-808 NAALA
+808 NTELA

-818 VSSLTKFKESLAAAL
+818 VTSLTKFKESLAAAL
-833 TETERLE
+833 AETERLE

-848 LADLANGKNDFK
+848 LAELANGKNDFK

-916 TGKARP
+916 TGKSRP

-969 ENGAGTLDQVIQVL
+969 EHGAGTLDQVIQVL

-1018 SRVEERKGLG
+1018 SRVEVRKGLG